1 MKKLSIV
8 LLAMVLVLACAF
20 AACEVDNAPK
30 TYNVTFTTGDGY
42 TFGGGRVVES
52 GKDYTFTVKI
62 ADGYEKSAEFAVKA
76 NGKVL
81 AEKDGKY
88 TVSAVT
94 ENITVTVTGV
104 VKKAAPIVKHSVT
117 LPTGEGYTVT
127 GATEVVEGENYT
139 FTLAATTGFNIDN
152 AVVKVNGEE
161 LDNNGNV
168 GEYTVENVT
177 ADLVIKVEGV
187 ARNSLEVTLTNG
199 IGYKLDGELAAT
211 YGLPYTFEVVIG
223 AAFKATDGFA
233 VKVNGTAL
241 TAEEDGK
248 YKVANPTEALT
259 ITVEGVTIDE
269 SKKASFFYAPKNDVD
284 ESYNANIVYDGAADT
299 FTAKSVKNTNAY
311 DVAIDPDVVAWYKAN
326 GYKFLSMYYNNTN
339 GNTSSLV
346 LYNDATTAR
355 YLADK
360 DDPEKAINGL
370 VFAGRKYVSPGKS
383 YLLLDLDNLYVS
395 ENGLYLCMR
404 DGGEGQTVQFSDVKF
419 SQTKPVE
426 AEYISLFTFEA
437 ASVKSNIVGVD
448 GGIAINMSGDQPVAI
463 SKAQIDKWIA
473 EGKNTLSFRVKIANE
488 DGEFINNAN
497 LWCDYPNALIA
508 AAAQDYVATEG
519 KVVTIDLTDSQYA
532 TGIIF
537 RADNI
542 DTTFYFTE
550 IALTHTDYAS
560 VTLVE
565 GTGYT
570 LSGETRI
577 VKGQAYAFKFALTE
591 GYKQGAN
598 FAVKVNGEKVDVA
611 TDGTVTVAAD
621 KVTGDLTVTVE
632 GVEQIVVGNTL
643 TTGDGFEYEVLD
655 GANATAIP
663 YGGTLKFKVNLA
675 TGYNQSKFVV
685 KDGEKVLEAVDGV
698 YTITNIRETHIIT
711 VEGVALNTYGVALP
725 TSTNYEVKGAN
736 TVTHGTD
743 YSFTIA
749 FAAGQDT
756 SAVKVYAQ
764 IGNGKKVELAKSGD
778 GYTVTNVTDALTITV
793 EGLKIAKYTVTLT
806 PTEGITYLSENNGTP
821 ATEAEHG
828 STYRFKATFDSAKY
842 NGGTL
847 VVKNGDIVL
856 VADGNGVYSVEN
868 VSGNIVITVSG
879 LAINTYTVTLTEGEG
894 YTIAA
899 ADGSTSPVNYGG
911 SFSFTVVVNS
921 GYIAEKLVVKASGT
935 AIEAADGKYTVSNI
949 TSNITITVDGV
960 EADVLKEKDYVLPVS
975 GATVAFENG
984 TYTITNGDGSNIYF
998 AINKA
1003 LIEDMVS
1010 QGYKYVTFY
1019 LATNGMGNLRIN
1031 PGMKYINDKP
1041 EAMVY
1046 STTSQFL
1053 TNNND
1058 YFVYDLNKVEIGEE
1072 GFVLFKQDNPTEY
1085 CKLSG
1090 LKFYKTED
1098 ECEII
1103 AHKLYNT
1110 ANWLDVSTASP
1121 SWKVTG
1127 NSVEI
1132 RGWQPTISAA
1142 WVQEALEAG
1151 YTHMRI
1157 EIGAHKETSKY
1168 LLCAGSSDKIVA
1180 LANGVVRLDLT
1191 GFKKADGT
1199 YNAIIFQGKPAVE
1212 GAQEDT
1218 TITFQNIKLFKSAET
1233 TSWTKSNPNIYCAIE
1248 EDGVLVLDTLYSGND
1263 AHVKTSTTWLAALM
1277 SKNGE
1282 HVQGTIHFE
1291 TEMIVK
1297 GTNTRALVFGINN
1310 AVGGIEFPGT
1320 GDYTNITYSDG
1331 DVLYLGLDHD
1341 GVIKIKVSFQ

>member
-42 TFGGGRVVES
+42 TFGGDRVVES

-139 FTLAATTGFNIDN
+139 FTLAVTTGFNIDN

-177 ADLVIKVEGV
+177 ADLVITVEGV

-241 TAEEDGK
+241 TAEKDGK

-259 ITVEGVTIDE
+259 ITVDGVTIDE

-339 GNTSSLV
+339 GNVSSLV

-532 TGIIF
+532 NGIIF

-542 DTTFYFTE
+542 NSTFYFTE

-577 VKGQAYAFKFALTE
+577 VKGQEYTFKFALTE

-598 FAVKVNGEKVDVA
+598 FAVKVNGEKVNVA

-736 TVTHGTD
+736 TVTYGTD

-764 IGNGKKVELAKSGD
+764 IGNGEKVELAKSGD

-921 GYIAEKLVVKASGT
+921 GYIAENLVVKANGT

-960 EADVLKEKDYVLPVS
+960 EQDVFNERSLYKTSWYSGNVEAGEKQMTIQS
-975 GATVAFENG
+975 GAK
-984 TYTITNGDGSNIYF
+984 IT
-998 AINKA
+998 
-1003 LIEDMVS
+1003 
-1010 QGYKYVTFY
+1010 
-1019 LATNGMGNLRIN
+1019 
-1031 PGMKYINDKP
+1031 
-1041 EAMVY
+1041 
-1046 STTSQFL
+1046 
-1053 TNNND
+1053 
-1058 YFVYDLNKVEIGEE
+1058 
-1072 GFVLFKQDNPTEY
+1072 
-1085 CKLSG
+1085 
-1090 LKFYKTED
+1090 
-1098 ECEII
+1098 
-1103 AHKLYNT
+1103 
-1110 ANWLDVSTASP
+1110 
-1121 SWKVTG
+1121 
-1127 NSVEI
+1127 
-1132 RGWQPTISAA
+1132 AA
-1142 WVQEALEAG
+1142 WVREALNAG
-1151 YTHMRI
+1151 YTHLRFDFKATGSGNVLVCNDPDWSRFYRTPSAGGTTVRI
-1157 EIGAHKETSKY
+1157 DLTEMVKDGEAVDIKFDSNGSETSNFV
-1168 LLCAGSSDKIVA
+1168 LSNFA
-1180 LANGVVRLDLT
+1180 
-1191 GFKKADGT
+1191 
-1199 YNAIIFQGKPAVE
+1199 
-1212 GAQEDT
+1212 
-1218 TITFQNIKLFKSAET
+1218 LFKSTET
-1233 TSWTKSNPNIYCAIE
+1233 TSWTKSSTRVYIANENGTYI
-1248 EDGVLVLDTLYSGND
+1248 LDTQAAGND
-1263 AHVKTSTTWLAALM
+1263 ATVLTTAEWWAKYANNAKANEVSQRTILVYGRYLTAGQNKDGMLFGRH
-1277 SKNGE
+1277 SKVE
-1282 HVQGTIHFE
+1282 HVVGDTAN
-1291 TEMIVK
+1291 TEFVYK
-1297 GTNTRALVFGINN
+1297 TFNNTTYNDGDKFLMGLRKEGVYEFGISDYLSTNN
-1310 AVGGIEFPGT
+1310 DLGTFKYVSETSGSITVTLGEGGKLVYLPVQDLIAAG
-1320 GDYTNITYSDG
+1320 YT
-1331 DVLYLGLDHD
+1331 
-1341 GVIKIKVSFQ
+1341 KIKVTASAYTGGQLWVGNDNWNDSSNKYIFGLDSGKTQELDLTAANFDSANPYLVIMASGGTIENVTITVSFQ

>member
-20 AACEVDNAPK
+20 AACEVDNTPK

-104 VKKAAPIVKHSVT
+104 VKKAAPIVKYSVT
-117 LPTGEGYTVT
+117 LPMGEGYTVT

-199 IGYKLDGELAAT
+199 IGYKLDGEIAAT

-284 ESYNANIVYDGAADT
+284 ESYNANIVYDATADT

-339 GNTSSLV
+339 GNVSSLV

-370 VFAGRKYVSPGKS
+370 VFAGRKYVSLGKS

-463 SKAQIDKWIA
+463 SRAQIDKWIA

-488 DGEFINNAN
+488 DGEFINNVN
-497 LWCDYPNALIA
+497 LWCDHPNALIA
-508 AAAQDYVATEG
+508 AASQDYVATEG
-519 KVVTIDLTDSQYA
+519 KVVTIDLTDSKYA
-532 TGIIF
+532 NGMIF

-542 DTTFYFTE
+542 NLTFYFTE

-577 VKGQAYAFKFALTE
+577 VKGQEYTFKFALTE

-611 TDGTVTVAAD
+611 TDGTATVAAD

-698 YTITNIRETHIIT
+698 YTITNIRETHVIT

-736 TVTHGTD
+736 TVTYGTD

-764 IGNGKKVELAKSGD
+764 IGNGEKVELAKSSD

-828 STYRFKATFDSAKY
+828 STYRFKATFDNAKY

-921 GYIAEKLVVKASGT
+921 GYIAENLVVKAKGT
-935 AIEAADGKYTVSNI
+935 AIEAVDGKYTVSNI

-960 EADVLKEKDYVLPVS
+960 EQDVFNERSL
-975 GATVAFENG
+975 
-984 TYTITNGDGSNIYF
+984 
-998 AINKA
+998 
-1003 LIEDMVS
+1003 
-1010 QGYKYVTFY
+1010 
-1019 LATNGMGNLRIN
+1019 
-1031 PGMKYINDKP
+1031 
-1041 EAMVY
+1041 
-1046 STTSQFL
+1046 
-1053 TNNND
+1053 
-1058 YFVYDLNKVEIGEE
+1058 
-1072 GFVLFKQDNPTEY
+1072 
-1085 CKLSG
+1085 
-1090 LKFYKTED
+1090 YKT
-1098 ECEII
+1098 
-1103 AHKLYNT
+1103 
-1110 ANWLDVSTASP
+1110 
-1121 SWKVTG
+1121 SWYSG
-1127 NSVEI
+1127 NAEAGDKKITVQSGTQIKAE
-1132 RGWQPTISAA
+1132 
-1142 WVQEALEAG
+1142 WVQAALEAG
-1151 YTHMRI
+1151 YTHLRFDFKATGSGNVLICNAPDWSRFYRTPSAEGATVRI
-1157 EIGAHKETSKY
+1157 DLTEMVKDGEAVDINFNSNGSETSNFV
-1168 LLCAGSSDKIVA
+1168 LSNFA
-1180 LANGVVRLDLT
+1180 
-1191 GFKKADGT
+1191 
-1199 YNAIIFQGKPAVE
+1199 
-1212 GAQEDT
+1212 
-1218 TITFQNIKLFKSAET
+1218 LFKSTET
-1233 TSWTKSNPNIYCAIE
+1233 TSWTKNSTRVYIANENGTYI
-1248 EDGVLVLDTLYSGND
+1248 LDTQTAGND
-1263 AHVKTSTTWLAALM
+1263 ATVLTTAEWWAKYANNAKANEVSQRTILVYGRYLTAGQNTDGMLFGRHSAVEHVVGDTANTEFVYKTFNNTTYNDGDKFLMGLRKEGVYEFGISDYLSTNNDWGTFKYVSETSGSITVTLGEGGKLVYLPTQDMLAA
-1277 SKNGE
+1277 G
-1282 HVQGTIHFE
+1282 
-1291 TEMIVK
+1291 
-1297 GTNTRALVFGINN
+1297 
-1310 AVGGIEFPGT
+1310 
-1320 GDYTNITYSDG
+1320 YT
-1331 DVLYLGLDHD
+1331 
-1341 GVIKIKVSFQ
+1341 KIKVTASAYTGGQLWVGNDNWDVTGGMNGLNSGSSITLDLSMFDSANPYLVIMASAGTVENVTITVSFQ

>member
-8 LLAMVLVLACAF
+8 LLAMVLVLSCAF
-20 AACEVDNAPK
+20 AACEVDNSPK

-42 TFGGGRVVES
+42 TFAGGRVVES
-52 GKDYTFTVKI
+52 GKDYAFTVKI

-139 FTLAATTGFNIDN
+139 FTLAVTTGFNLDN

-177 ADLVIKVEGV
+177 ADLVITVEGV

-269 SKKASFFYAPKNDVD
+269 SKKASFFYTPKNDVD
-284 ESYNANIVYDGAADT
+284 ESYNANIAYDATADT

-339 GNTSSLV
+339 GNVSSLV

-463 SKAQIDKWIA
+463 PKAQIDKWIA

-488 DGEFINNAN
+488 DGEFINNVN
-497 LWCDYPNALIA
+497 LWCDHPNALIA

-519 KVVTIDLTDSQYA
+519 KVVTIDLTDSKYA
-532 TGIIF
+532 NGMIF

-542 DTTFYFTE
+542 NLTFYFTE

-736 TVTHGTD
+736 TVTYGTD

-764 IGNGKKVELAKSGD
+764 IGNGEKVELAKSGD

-842 NGGTL
+842 NDGTL
-847 VVKNGDIVL
+847 VVKNGDTVL

-921 GYIAEKLVVKASGT
+921 GYIAENLVVKASGT

-960 EADVLKEKDYVLPVS
+960 EQDVFNERSL
-975 GATVAFENG
+975 
-984 TYTITNGDGSNIYF
+984 
-998 AINKA
+998 
-1003 LIEDMVS
+1003 
-1010 QGYKYVTFY
+1010 
-1019 LATNGMGNLRIN
+1019 
-1031 PGMKYINDKP
+1031 
-1041 EAMVY
+1041 
-1046 STTSQFL
+1046 
-1053 TNNND
+1053 
-1058 YFVYDLNKVEIGEE
+1058 
-1072 GFVLFKQDNPTEY
+1072 
-1085 CKLSG
+1085 
-1090 LKFYKTED
+1090 YKT
-1098 ECEII
+1098 
-1103 AHKLYNT
+1103 
-1110 ANWLDVSTASP
+1110 
-1121 SWKVTG
+1121 SWYSG
-1127 NSVEI
+1127 NAEAGDKKITVQSGTQIKAE
-1132 RGWQPTISAA
+1132 
-1142 WVQEALEAG
+1142 WVQSALNAG
-1151 YTHMRI
+1151 YTHLRFDFKATGSGNVLICNAPDWSRFYRTPSAEGATVRI
-1157 EIGAHKETSKY
+1157 DLTEMVKDGEAVDINFNSNGSETSNFV
-1168 LLCAGSSDKIVA
+1168 LSNFA
-1180 LANGVVRLDLT
+1180 
-1191 GFKKADGT
+1191 
-1199 YNAIIFQGKPAVE
+1199 
-1212 GAQEDT
+1212 
-1218 TITFQNIKLFKSAET
+1218 LFKSTET
-1233 TSWTKSNPNIYCAIE
+1233 TSWTKSSTRVYIANENGTYI
-1248 EDGVLVLDTLYSGND
+1248 LDTQAAGND
-1263 AHVKTSTTWLAALM
+1263 ATVLTTAEWWAKYANNAKANEVSQRTILVYGRYLTAGQNTDGMLFGRHSAIEHVVGGTANTEFVYKTFNNTTYNDGDKFLMGLRKEGVYEFGISDYLSTNNDSGTFKYVSETSGSITVTLGAGGKLVYLPTQDMLAA
-1277 SKNGE
+1277 G
-1282 HVQGTIHFE
+1282 
-1291 TEMIVK
+1291 
-1297 GTNTRALVFGINN
+1297 
-1310 AVGGIEFPGT
+1310 
-1320 GDYTNITYSDG
+1320 YT
-1331 DVLYLGLDHD
+1331 
-1341 GVIKIKVSFQ
+1341 KIKVTASAYTGGQLWIGNDNWNDSSNKYIFGLDSGKTQELDLTAANFDSANPYLVIMASGGTIENVTITVSFQ

>member
-8 LLAMVLVLACAF
+8 LLAMVLVLACVF
-20 AACEVDNAPK
+20 AACETTPT
-30 TYNVTFTTGDGY
+30 TYTVTLTTGEGY
-42 TFGGGRVVES
+42 TLSGDKSVEE
-52 GKDYTFTVKI
+52 GKDYTFTLVI
-62 ADGYEKSAEFAVKA
+62 ADGYEKSADFAVKA
-76 NGKVL
+76 NGTAL
-81 AEKDGKY
+81 SEANGKY
-88 TVSAVT
+88 TVTAVAA
-94 ENITVTVTGV
+94 NITVIVSGV

-117 LPTGEGYTVT
+117 LPTGEGYTVM
-127 GATEVVEGENYT
+127 GATEVVDGENYT
-139 FTLAATTGFNIDN
+139 FTLTATTGFNIDN

-161 LDNNGNV
+161 LDNNGNE

-177 ADLVIKVEGV
+177 ADLTITIEGV
-187 ARNSLEVTLTNG
+187 ARNSLDVTLTNG
-199 IGYKLDGELAAT
+199 IGYKLDGEATAT

-248 YKVANPTEALT
+248 YKVANPTEVLT

-284 ESYNANIVYDGAADT
+284 ESYNANIAYDATTDT
-299 FTAKSVKNTNAY
+299 FTAKSVKNGNEY
-311 DVAIDPDVVAWYKAN
+311 DVAIDPDVVAWYKAQ
-326 GYKFLSMYYNNTN
+326 GYKYLSLYYNNTN
-339 GNTSSLV
+339 DNVSSLV
-346 LYNDATTAR
+346 MYSDAETPVYIAETFNNAT
-355 YLADK
+355 L
-360 DDPEKAINGL
+360 NGL

-383 YLLLDLDNLYVS
+383 YLLLDLDNLYVG

-463 SKAQIDKWIA
+463 SKAQIDQWIA
-473 EGKNTLSFRVKIANE
+473 EGKNTLSFRVKIANK

-508 AAAQDYVATEG
+508 AAEQDYVPAEG

-532 TGIIF
+532 NGVIF
-537 RADNI
+537 RAD
-542 DTTFYFTE
+542 TFELTFYFTE

-577 VKGQAYAFKFALTE
+577 VKGQEYTFKFALTE
-591 GYKQGAN
+591 GYKQNAN
-598 FAVKVNGEKVDVA
+598 FAVKVNGEKVNVA

-632 GVEQIVVGNTL
+632 GVEQIVVGNML

-655 GANATAIP
+655 GANAAAIP

-685 KDGEKVLEAVDGV
+685 KDGEKVLEAVDSV

-736 TVTHGTD
+736 TVTYGTD

-764 IGNGKKVELAKSGD
+764 IGNGEKVELAKSGD

-842 NGGTL
+842 NGTL
-847 VVKNGDIVL
+847 VVKNGDAVL
-856 VADGNGVYSVEN
+856 VADSNGVYSVEN
-868 VSGNIVITVSG
+868 VSGSIVITVSG
-879 LAINTYTVTLTEGEG
+879 LTINTYTVTLTDGEG

-911 SFSFTVVVNS
+911 SFSFTVAINS
-921 GYIAEKLVVKASGT
+921 GYIAENLVVKATGT

-960 EADVLKEKDYVLPVS
+960 EKDVFNERSLYKASWYS
-975 GATVAFENG
+975 GNAVEGNKQITIQSG
-984 TYTITNGDGSNIYF
+984 TKIT
-998 AINKA
+998 
-1003 LIEDMVS
+1003 
-1010 QGYKYVTFY
+1010 
-1019 LATNGMGNLRIN
+1019 
-1031 PGMKYINDKP
+1031 
-1041 EAMVY
+1041 
-1046 STTSQFL
+1046 
-1053 TNNND
+1053 
-1058 YFVYDLNKVEIGEE
+1058 
-1072 GFVLFKQDNPTEY
+1072 
-1085 CKLSG
+1085 
-1090 LKFYKTED
+1090 
-1098 ECEII
+1098 
-1103 AHKLYNT
+1103 
-1110 ANWLDVSTASP
+1110 
-1121 SWKVTG
+1121 
-1127 NSVEI
+1127 
-1132 RGWQPTISAA
+1132 AA
-1142 WVQEALEAG
+1142 WVKAALEAG
-1151 YTHMRI
+1151 YTHLRFDFI
-1157 EIGAHKETSKY
+1157 AS
-1168 LLCAGSSDKIVA
+1168 GSDDGKVLVHNESGTW
-1180 LANGVVRLDLT
+1180 NRYWRLPSAKT
-1191 GFKKADGT
+1191 
-1199 YNAIIFQGKPAVE
+1199 V
-1212 GAQEDT
+1212 T
-1218 TITFQNIKLFKSAET
+1218 TIRIDLGSIVDDEGNVTGIAFEANAGTTSDYVLSNFALFKSAET
-1233 TSWTKSNPNIYCAIE
+1233 TTWTKSSTAIYIANE
-1248 EDGVLVLDTLYSGND
+1248 NGTYVFDTQNAGND
-1263 AHVKTSTTWLAALM
+1263 AHVVSTVEWWAKYGNNKTGLEVGQNTIILFGKYLVPGSNTRGMVWGNKGAPVDVVDGNVSTEYVTKYLTDRAYESTDKFYMALDKEGVYAVKFSEYVSSRNQAKFARNEDGSITLTIPNEGKFANVFTQDYIAAGYKKVTVTVGEYTQGQLWVGNDNWSVSGGMNGLNSNSSITLDLNMFDSEHPCLVFMASGAALE
-1277 SKNGE
+1277 N
-1282 HVQGTIHFE
+1282 VTI
-1291 TEMIVK
+1291 T
-1297 GTNTRALVFGINN
+1297 
-1310 AVGGIEFPGT
+1310 
-1320 GDYTNITYSDG
+1320 
-1331 DVLYLGLDHD
+1331 
-1341 GVIKIKVSFQ
+1341 VSFQ

>member
-20 AACEVDNAPK
+20 AACEVDNSPK

-42 TFGGGRVVES
+42 TFAGGRVVES
-52 GKDYTFTVKI
+52 GKDYAFTVKI

-104 VKKAAPIVKHSVT
+104 VKKAAPIVKYSVT

-177 ADLVIKVEGV
+177 ADLVITVEGV

-223 AAFKATDGFA
+223 AAFKVTDGFA

-311 DVAIDPDVVAWYKAN
+311 DVAIDPDVVSWYKAN

-339 GNTSSLV
+339 GNVSSLV

-419 SQTKPVE
+419 RQTKPVE

-488 DGEFINNAN
+488 DGKFINNAN

-532 TGIIF
+532 NGITF

-542 DTTFYFTE
+542 NLTFYFTE

-577 VKGQAYAFKFALTE
+577 VKGQEYTFKFALTE

-632 GVEQIVVGNTL
+632 GVEQIVVGNML

-736 TVTHGTD
+736 TVTYGTD

-764 IGNGKKVELAKSGD
+764 IGNGEKVELAKSGD

-856 VADGNGVYSVEN
+856 VADSNGVYSVEN

-921 GYIAEKLVVKASGT
+921 GYIAENLVVKANGT

-960 EADVLKEKDYVLPVS
+960 EQDVFNERSLYKTSWYSGNVEAGEKQMTIQS
-975 GATVAFENG
+975 GAK
-984 TYTITNGDGSNIYF
+984 IT
-998 AINKA
+998 
-1003 LIEDMVS
+1003 
-1010 QGYKYVTFY
+1010 
-1019 LATNGMGNLRIN
+1019 
-1031 PGMKYINDKP
+1031 
-1041 EAMVY
+1041 
-1046 STTSQFL
+1046 
-1053 TNNND
+1053 
-1058 YFVYDLNKVEIGEE
+1058 
-1072 GFVLFKQDNPTEY
+1072 
-1085 CKLSG
+1085 
-1090 LKFYKTED
+1090 
-1098 ECEII
+1098 
-1103 AHKLYNT
+1103 
-1110 ANWLDVSTASP
+1110 
-1121 SWKVTG
+1121 
-1127 NSVEI
+1127 
-1132 RGWQPTISAA
+1132 AA
-1142 WVQEALEAG
+1142 WVREALNAG
-1151 YTHMRI
+1151 YTHLRFDFKATGSGNVLVCNDPDWSRFYRTPSAGGTTVRI
-1157 EIGAHKETSKY
+1157 DLTEMVKDGEAVDIKFDSNGSETSNFV
-1168 LLCAGSSDKIVA
+1168 LSNFA
-1180 LANGVVRLDLT
+1180 
-1191 GFKKADGT
+1191 
-1199 YNAIIFQGKPAVE
+1199 
-1212 GAQEDT
+1212 
-1218 TITFQNIKLFKSAET
+1218 LFKSTET
-1233 TSWTKSNPNIYCAIE
+1233 TSWTKSSTRVYIANENGTYI
-1248 EDGVLVLDTLYSGND
+1248 LDTQAAGND
-1263 AHVKTSTTWLAALM
+1263 ATVLTTAEWWAKYANNAKANEVSQRTILVYGRYLTAGQNKDGMLFGRH
-1277 SKNGE
+1277 SKVE
-1282 HVQGTIHFE
+1282 HVVGDTAN
-1291 TEMIVK
+1291 TEFVYK
-1297 GTNTRALVFGINN
+1297 TFNNTTYNDGDKFLMGLRKEGVYEFGISDYLSTNN
-1310 AVGGIEFPGT
+1310 DLGT
-1320 GDYTNITYSDG
+1320 FKYVSETSGSITVTLGESGKLVYLPVQDLIAAGYT
-1331 DVLYLGLDHD
+1331 
-1341 GVIKIKVSFQ
+1341 KIKVTASAYTGGQLWVGNDNWNDSSNKYIFGLDSGKTQELDLTAANFDSANPYLVIMASGGTIENVTITVSFQ

>member
-177 ADLVIKVEGV
+177 ADLVITVEGV

-284 ESYNANIVYDGAADT
+284 ESYNANIVYDATADT

-519 KVVTIDLTDSQYA
+519 KVVTIDLTDSKYA
-532 TGIIF
+532 NGIIF

-542 DTTFYFTE
+542 NSTFYFTE

-577 VKGQAYAFKFALTE
+577 VKGQAYTFKFALTE

-598 FAVKVNGEKVDVA
+598 FAVKVNGEKVIVA

-632 GVEQIVVGNTL
+632 GVEQIVVGNML
-643 TTGDGFEYEVLD
+643 TTGNGFEYEVLD

-736 TVTHGTD
+736 TVTYGTD

-764 IGNGKKVELAKSGD
+764 IGNGEKVELAKSGD

-828 STYRFKATFDSAKY
+828 STYRFKVTFDSAKY
-842 NGGTL
+842 NDGTL

-921 GYIAEKLVVKASGT
+921 GYIAENLVVKATGT

-949 TSNITITVDGV
+949 TKNITITVDGV
-960 EADVLKEKDYVLPVS
+960 EQDVFNERSL
-975 GATVAFENG
+975 
-984 TYTITNGDGSNIYF
+984 
-998 AINKA
+998 
-1003 LIEDMVS
+1003 
-1010 QGYKYVTFY
+1010 
-1019 LATNGMGNLRIN
+1019 
-1031 PGMKYINDKP
+1031 
-1041 EAMVY
+1041 
-1046 STTSQFL
+1046 
-1053 TNNND
+1053 
-1058 YFVYDLNKVEIGEE
+1058 
-1072 GFVLFKQDNPTEY
+1072 
-1085 CKLSG
+1085 
-1090 LKFYKTED
+1090 YKT
-1098 ECEII
+1098 
-1103 AHKLYNT
+1103 
-1110 ANWLDVSTASP
+1110 
-1121 SWKVTG
+1121 SWYSG
-1127 NSVEI
+1127 NVEAGDKKI
-1132 RGWQPTISAA
+1132 TVQSGTQIKAE
-1142 WVQEALEAG
+1142 WVQAALNAG
-1151 YTHMRI
+1151 YTHLRFDFKATGSGNVLICNAPDWSRFYRTPSAGGTTVRI
-1157 EIGAHKETSKY
+1157 DLTEMVKDGEAVDIKFDSNGSETSNFV
-1168 LLCAGSSDKIVA
+1168 LSNFA
-1180 LANGVVRLDLT
+1180 
-1191 GFKKADGT
+1191 
-1199 YNAIIFQGKPAVE
+1199 
-1212 GAQEDT
+1212 
-1218 TITFQNIKLFKSAET
+1218 LFKSTET
-1233 TSWTKSNPNIYCAIE
+1233 TSWTKSSTRVYIANENGAY
-1248 EDGVLVLDTLYSGND
+1248 VLDTLNAGNNAHVVSTVEWWAKYGNNKTGLEVGQNTIILFGKYLVPGSNTRGMVWGNKGAPIDVVDGKVSTEYVTKYLNDRAYESTDKFYMALDNEGVYAVKFSEYVSSRNQAKFARNEDGSITLTIPNEGKFANVFTQDYIAAGYKKVTITVGEYTQGQLWVGND
-1263 AHVKTSTTWLAALM
+1263 NWNVTGGMNGLNSGSSITLDLSMFDSEHPCLVFMASNAALE
-1277 SKNGE
+1277 N
-1282 HVQGTIHFE
+1282 VTI
-1291 TEMIVK
+1291 T
-1297 GTNTRALVFGINN
+1297 
-1310 AVGGIEFPGT
+1310 
-1320 GDYTNITYSDG
+1320 
-1331 DVLYLGLDHD
+1331 
-1341 GVIKIKVSFQ
+1341 VSFQ

>member
-20 AACEVDNAPK
+20 AACETTPT
-30 TYNVTFTTGDGY
+30 TYTVTLTTGEGY
-42 TFGGGRVVES
+42 TLSGDKSVEE
-52 GKDYTFTVKI
+52 GKDYTFTLAI
-62 ADGYEKSAEFAVKA
+62 ADGYEKSADFAVKA
-76 NGKVL
+76 NGTAL
-81 AEKDGKY
+81 SEANGKY
-88 TVSAVT
+88 TVTAVAA
-94 ENITVTVTGV
+94 NITVIVSGV

-177 ADLVIKVEGV
+177 ADLVITVEGV

-199 IGYKLDGELAAT
+199 IGYKFDGEATAT

-259 ITVEGVTIDE
+259 ITAEGVTIDE

-284 ESYNANIVYDGAADT
+284 ESYNANIVYDATADT

-311 DVAIDPDVVAWYKAN
+311 DVAIDPDVVAWYKAQ
-326 GYKFLSMYYNNTN
+326 GYKYLSMYYNNTN

-360 DDPEKAINGL
+360 DEPEKAINGL

-395 ENGLYLCMR
+395 KNGLYLCMR
-404 DGGEGQTVQFSDVKF
+404 DGGEGQTVQFTAVKF
-419 SQTKPVE
+419 SQTKPVD
-426 AEYISLFTFEA
+426 AEYISWFTFEA

-448 GGIAINMSGDQPVAI
+448 GGIAINMSGDQPLAI
-463 SKAQIDKWIA
+463 SKAQIDQWIA
-473 EGKNTLSFRVKIANE
+473 EGKNTLSFRVKIANK

-497 LWCDYPNALIA
+497 LWGDYPNALIA
-508 AAAQDYVATEG
+508 AGSQDYVATEG

-532 TGIIF
+532 NGIIF

-542 DTTFYFTE
+542 ELTFYFTE

-560 VTLVE
+560 VTLAE

-577 VKGQAYAFKFALTE
+577 VKGQEYTFKFALTE
-591 GYKQGAN
+591 GYKQNAN
-598 FAVKVNGEKVDVA
+598 FAVKVNGEKVNVA

-632 GVEQIVVGNTL
+632 GVEQIVVGNML

-655 GANATAIP
+655 GANAAAIP
-663 YGGTLKFKVNLA
+663 YGGTLKFKVNLL

-764 IGNGKKVELAKSGD
+764 IGNGEKVELAKSGD

-842 NGGTL
+842 NGTL
-847 VVKNGDIVL
+847 VVKNGDAVL
-856 VADGNGVYSVEN
+856 VADSNGVYSVEN
-868 VSGNIVITVSG
+868 VSGDIVITVSG
-879 LAINTYTVTLTEGEG
+879 LTINTYTVTLTEGEG

-911 SFSFTVVVNS
+911 SFSFTVAINS
-921 GYIAEKLVVKASGT
+921 GYIADTLIVKANGT
-935 AIEAADGKYTVSNI
+935 AIEVADGKYTVSNI

-960 EADVLKEKDYVLPVS
+960 EKDVFNERSL
-975 GATVAFENG
+975 
-984 TYTITNGDGSNIYF
+984 
-998 AINKA
+998 
-1003 LIEDMVS
+1003 
-1010 QGYKYVTFY
+1010 
-1019 LATNGMGNLRIN
+1019 
-1031 PGMKYINDKP
+1031 
-1041 EAMVY
+1041 
-1046 STTSQFL
+1046 
-1053 TNNND
+1053 
-1058 YFVYDLNKVEIGEE
+1058 
-1072 GFVLFKQDNPTEY
+1072 
-1085 CKLSG
+1085 
-1090 LKFYKTED
+1090 YKT
-1098 ECEII
+1098 
-1103 AHKLYNT
+1103 
-1110 ANWLDVSTASP
+1110 
-1121 SWKVTG
+1121 SWYSG
-1127 NSVEI
+1127 NAVEGNKQI
-1132 RGWQPTISAA
+1132 TIQSGTKITAA
-1142 WVQEALEAG
+1142 WVQAALEAG
-1151 YTHMRI
+1151 YTHLRFDFKATGSGNALICNAPDWSRFYRTPSADGVTVRI
-1157 EIGAHKETSKY
+1157 
-1168 LLCAGSSDKIVA
+1168 
-1180 LANGVVRLDLT
+1180 DLT
-1191 GFKKADGT
+1191 EMVKNGE
-1199 YNAIIFQGKPAVE
+1199 AVDINFDSN
-1212 GAQEDT
+1212 GSAT
-1218 TITFQNIKLFKSAET
+1218 SNFVLSNFALFKSAET
-1233 TSWTKSNPNIYCAIE
+1233 TSWTKSSTNIYIANE
-1248 EDGVLVLDTLYSGND
+1248 NGTYVLDTQNAGNNAHVVSTVEWWAKYGNNKTGLEVGQNTIILFGKYLVPGSNTRGMVWGNKGGAIDVVDGSVSTEYVTKYLADRAYESTDKFYMGLDKEGVYAVQFCEYVSSRNQAKFARNEDGSITLTIPKDGKFANLFTQDYIAAGYTKVTVTVGEYTQGQLWVGND
-1263 AHVKTSTTWLAALM
+1263 NWSVSGGMNGLNSNSSITLDLNMFDSEHPCLVFMASDAALE
-1277 SKNGE
+1277 N
-1282 HVQGTIHFE
+1282 VTI
-1291 TEMIVK
+1291 T
-1297 GTNTRALVFGINN
+1297 
-1310 AVGGIEFPGT
+1310 
-1320 GDYTNITYSDG
+1320 
-1331 DVLYLGLDHD
+1331 
-1341 GVIKIKVSFQ
+1341 VSFQ

>member
-1 MKKLSIV
+1 
-8 LLAMVLVLACAF
+8 MVLVLACVF
-20 AACEVDNAPK
+20 AACETTPT
-30 TYNVTFTTGDGY
+30 TYTVTLTTGEGY
-42 TFGGGRVVES
+42 TLSGDKSVEE
-52 GKDYTFTVKI
+52 GKDYTFTLTI
-62 ADGYEKSAEFAVKA
+62 ADGYEKSADFAVKA
-76 NGKVL
+76 NGTAL
-81 AEKDGKY
+81 SEANGKY
-88 TVSAVT
+88 TVTAVAA
-94 ENITVTVTGV
+94 NITVIVSGV

-127 GATEVVEGENYT
+127 GATEVVDGENYT

-177 ADLVIKVEGV
+177 ADLVITVEGV

-199 IGYKLDGELAAT
+199 IGYKLDGAATAT
-211 YGLPYTFEVVIG
+211 YGMPYTFEVVLG
-223 AAFKATDGFA
+223 TAFKATDGFA

-248 YKVANPTEALT
+248 YKVANPTEVLT

-284 ESYNANIVYDGAADT
+284 ESYNANIAYDATTDT
-299 FTAKSVKNTNAY
+299 FTAKSVKNGNEY
-311 DVAIDPDVVAWYKAN
+311 DVAIDPDVVAWYKAQ
-326 GYKFLSMYYNNTN
+326 GYKYLSLYYNNTN
-339 GNTSSLV
+339 DNVSSLV
-346 LYNDATTAR
+346 MYSDAETPVYIAETFNNAT
-355 YLADK
+355 L
-360 DDPEKAINGL
+360 NGL

-383 YLLLDLDNLYVS
+383 YLLLDLDNLYVG

-463 SKAQIDKWIA
+463 SKAQIDQWIA
-473 EGKNTLSFRVKIANE
+473 EGKNTLSFRVKIANK

-508 AAAQDYVATEG
+508 AGSQDYVATEG

-532 TGIIF
+532 NGIIF
-537 RADNI
+537 RAD
-542 DTTFYFTE
+542 DLELTFYFTE

-577 VKGQAYAFKFALTE
+577 VKGQEYTFKFALTE
-591 GYKQGAN
+591 GYKQNAN

-632 GVEQIVVGNTL
+632 GVEQIVVGNML

-655 GANATAIP
+655 GANAAAIP

-736 TVTHGTD
+736 TVTYGTD

-764 IGNGKKVELAKSGD
+764 IGNGEKVELAKSGD
-778 GYTVTNVTDALTITV
+778 GYTVTNVTDALTITI

-806 PTEGITYLSENNGTP
+806 PTEGITYLSENNGNP

-828 STYRFKATFDSAKY
+828 STYRFKATFDRAKY
-842 NGGTL
+842 NGTL
-847 VVKNGDIVL
+847 VVKNGDAVL
-856 VADGNGVYSVEN
+856 VADSNGVYSVEN
-868 VSGNIVITVSG
+868 VSGDIVITVSG
-879 LAINTYTVTLTEGEG
+879 LTINTYTVTLTEGEG

-911 SFSFTVVVNS
+911 SFSFTVAINS
-921 GYIAEKLVVKASGT
+921 GYIAENLVVKANGT

-960 EADVLKEKDYVLPVS
+960 EKDVFNERSLYKASWYS
-975 GATVAFENG
+975 GNAVEGNKQITIQSG
-984 TYTITNGDGSNIYF
+984 TKIT
-998 AINKA
+998 
-1003 LIEDMVS
+1003 
-1010 QGYKYVTFY
+1010 
-1019 LATNGMGNLRIN
+1019 
-1031 PGMKYINDKP
+1031 
-1041 EAMVY
+1041 
-1046 STTSQFL
+1046 
-1053 TNNND
+1053 
-1058 YFVYDLNKVEIGEE
+1058 
-1072 GFVLFKQDNPTEY
+1072 
-1085 CKLSG
+1085 
-1090 LKFYKTED
+1090 
-1098 ECEII
+1098 
-1103 AHKLYNT
+1103 
-1110 ANWLDVSTASP
+1110 
-1121 SWKVTG
+1121 
-1127 NSVEI
+1127 
-1132 RGWQPTISAA
+1132 AA
-1142 WVQEALEAG
+1142 WVKAALEAG
-1151 YTHMRI
+1151 YTHLRFDFKATGSGNALICNAPDWSRFYRTPSADGVTVRI
-1157 EIGAHKETSKY
+1157 
-1168 LLCAGSSDKIVA
+1168 
-1180 LANGVVRLDLT
+1180 DLT
-1191 GFKKADGT
+1191 EMVKNGE
-1199 YNAIIFQGKPAVE
+1199 AVDINFDSN
-1212 GAQEDT
+1212 GSAT
-1218 TITFQNIKLFKSAET
+1218 SNFVLSNFALFKSAET
-1233 TSWTKSNPNIYCAIE
+1233 TSWTKSSTSMYCAVE
-1248 EDGVLVLDTLYSGND
+1248 ESGNYVID
-1263 AHVKTSTTWLAALM
+1263 TNQCGDNANVLTTAEWWAKYANNAKANEVSQRTILVYGRYLTAGKNTDGMLFGRHSTV
-1277 SKNGE
+1277 E
-1282 HVQGTIHFE
+1282 HVVGDTAN
-1291 TEMIVK
+1291 TEFVYK
-1297 GTNTRALVFGINN
+1297 TFNNTTYNDGDKFLMGLRKEGVYEFGISDYLSTNN
-1310 AVGGIEFPGT
+1310 DWGAFKYVSETSGSITVTLGEGGKLVYLPVQDLIAAG
-1320 GDYTNITYSDG
+1320 YT
-1331 DVLYLGLDHD
+1331 
-1341 GVIKIKVSFQ
+1341 KIKVTASAYTGGQLWVGNDNWNDSSNKYIFGLDSGKTQELDLTAANFDSANPYLVIMASGGTIENVTITVSFQ

>member
-8 LLAMVLVLACAF
+8 LLAMVLVLACVF
-20 AACEVDNAPK
+20 AACETTPT
-30 TYNVTFTTGDGY
+30 TYTVTLTTGEGY
-42 TFGGGRVVES
+42 TLSGDKSVEE
-52 GKDYTFTVKI
+52 GKDYTFTLTI
-62 ADGYEKSAEFAVKA
+62 ADGYEKSADFAVKA
-76 NGKVL
+76 NGTAL
-81 AEKDGKY
+81 SEANGKY
-88 TVSAVT
+88 TVTAVAA
-94 ENITVTVTGV
+94 NITVIVSGV

-127 GATEVVEGENYT
+127 GATEVVDGENYT
-139 FTLAATTGFNIDN
+139 FTLAVTTGFNIDN

-161 LDNNGNV
+161 LDNNGNE

-177 ADLVIKVEGV
+177 ADLTITVEGV
-187 ARNSLEVTLTNG
+187 ARNELEVTLTNG
-199 IGYKLDGELAAT
+199 IGYKLDGAATAT
-211 YGLPYTFEVVIG
+211 YGMPYTFEVVLG
-223 AAFKATDGFA
+223 TAFKATDGFA
-233 VKVNGTAL
+233 VKANGTAL
-241 TAEEDGK
+241 TAEEDGT

-259 ITVEGVTIDE
+259 ITVDGVTIDE

-284 ESYNANIVYDGAADT
+284 ESYNANIAYDATTDT
-299 FTAKSVKNTNAY
+299 FTAKSVKNGNEY
-311 DVAIDPDVVAWYKAN
+311 DVAIDPDVVAWYKAK
-326 GYKFLSMYYNNTN
+326 GYKYLSLYYNNTN
-339 GNTSSLV
+339 DNVSSLV
-346 LYNDATTAR
+346 MYSDAETPVYIAETFNNAT
-355 YLADK
+355 L
-360 DDPEKAINGL
+360 NGL

-383 YLLLDLDNLYVS
+383 YLLLDLDNLYVG

-404 DGGEGQTVQFSDVKF
+404 DGGEGQTVQFTAVKF

-463 SKAQIDKWIA
+463 SKAQIDQWIA
-473 EGKNTLSFRVKIANE
+473 EGKNTLSFRVKIANK

-508 AAAQDYVATEG
+508 AAEQDYVPAEG

-532 TGIIF
+532 NGIIF

-542 DTTFYFTE
+542 EQTFYFTE

-560 VTLVE
+560 VTLAE

-577 VKGQAYAFKFALTE
+577 VKGQEYTFKFALTE
-591 GYKQGAN
+591 GYKQNAN
-598 FAVKVNGEKVDVA
+598 FAVKVNGEKVNVA

-632 GVEQIVVGNTL
+632 GVEQIVVGNML

-655 GANATAIP
+655 GANAAAIP

-685 KDGEKVLEAVDGV
+685 KDGEKVLEAVDSV

-743 YSFTIA
+743 YCFTIA

-764 IGNGKKVELAKSGD
+764 IGNGEKVELAKSGD

-842 NGGTL
+842 NGTL
-847 VVKNGDIVL
+847 VVKNGDAVL
-856 VADGNGVYSVEN
+856 VADSNGVYSVEN
-868 VSGNIVITVSG
+868 VSGSIVITVSG
-879 LAINTYTVTLTEGEG
+879 LTINTYTVTLTEGEG

-911 SFSFTVVVNS
+911 SFSFTVAINS
-921 GYIAEKLVVKASGT
+921 GYIAENLVVKANGT

-960 EADVLKEKDYVLPVS
+960 EKDVFNERSLYKASWYS
-975 GATVAFENG
+975 GNAVEGNKQITIQSG
-984 TYTITNGDGSNIYF
+984 TKIT
-998 AINKA
+998 
-1003 LIEDMVS
+1003 
-1010 QGYKYVTFY
+1010 
-1019 LATNGMGNLRIN
+1019 
-1031 PGMKYINDKP
+1031 
-1041 EAMVY
+1041 
-1046 STTSQFL
+1046 
-1053 TNNND
+1053 
-1058 YFVYDLNKVEIGEE
+1058 
-1072 GFVLFKQDNPTEY
+1072 
-1085 CKLSG
+1085 
-1090 LKFYKTED
+1090 
-1098 ECEII
+1098 
-1103 AHKLYNT
+1103 
-1110 ANWLDVSTASP
+1110 
-1121 SWKVTG
+1121 
-1127 NSVEI
+1127 
-1132 RGWQPTISAA
+1132 AA
-1142 WVQEALEAG
+1142 WVKAALEAG
-1151 YTHMRI
+1151 YTHLKFDFI
-1157 EIGAHKETSKY
+1157 AS
-1168 LLCAGSSDKIVA
+1168 GSDDGKVLVHNESGTW
-1180 LANGVVRLDLT
+1180 NRYWRLPSAKT
-1191 GFKKADGT
+1191 
-1199 YNAIIFQGKPAVE
+1199 V
-1212 GAQEDT
+1212 T
-1218 TITFQNIKLFKSAET
+1218 TIRIDLGSIVDDEGNVTGIAFEANAGTTSDYVLSNFALFKSAET
-1233 TSWTKSNPNIYCAIE
+1233 TTWTKSSTAIYIANE
-1248 EDGVLVLDTLYSGND
+1248 NGTYVFDTQNAGND
-1263 AHVKTSTTWLAALM
+1263 AHVVSTVEWWAKYGNNKTGLEVGQNTIILFGKYLVPGSNTRGMVWGNKGAPVDVVDGNVSTEYVTKYLTDRAYESTDKFYMALDKEGVYAVKFSEYVSSRNQAKFARNEDGSITLTIPNEGKFANVFTQDYIAAGYKKVTVTVGEYTQGQLWVGNDNWSVSGGMNGLNSNSSITLDLNMFDSEHPCLVFMASGAALE
-1277 SKNGE
+1277 N
-1282 HVQGTIHFE
+1282 VTI
-1291 TEMIVK
+1291 T
-1297 GTNTRALVFGINN
+1297 
-1310 AVGGIEFPGT
+1310 
-1320 GDYTNITYSDG
+1320 
-1331 DVLYLGLDHD
+1331 
-1341 GVIKIKVSFQ
+1341 VSFQ

>member
-20 AACEVDNAPK
+20 AACETTPT
-30 TYNVTFTTGDGY
+30 TYMVTLTTGEGY
-42 TFGGGRVVES
+42 TLSGDKTIEE
-52 GKDYTFTVKI
+52 GKDYTFTVTI
-62 ADGYEKSAEFAVKA
+62 AEGYEKSADFAVKA
-76 NGKVL
+76 NGTAL
-81 AEKDGKY
+81 SEANGKY
-88 TVSAVT
+88 TVTAVAA
-94 ENITVTVTGV
+94 NITVIVSGV

-117 LPTGEGYTVT
+117 LPTGEGYTVN
-127 GATEVVEGENYT
+127 GATEVVDGENYT

-177 ADLVIKVEGV
+177 ADLTITVEGV
-187 ARNSLEVTLTNG
+187 ARNELDVTLTNG
-199 IGYKLDGELAAT
+199 IGYKLDGAATAT
-211 YGLPYTFEVVIG
+211 YGMPYTFEVVLG
-223 AAFKATDGFA
+223 SAFKATDGFV

-248 YKVANPTEALT
+248 YKVTNPTEALT

-284 ESYNANIVYDGAADT
+284 ESYNANIAYDATTDT
-299 FTAKSVKNTNAY
+299 FTAKSVKNGNEY
-311 DVAIDPDVVAWYKAN
+311 DVAIDPDVVAWYKAQ
-326 GYKFLSMYYNNTN
+326 GYKYLSLYYNNTN
-339 GNTSSLV
+339 DNVSSLV
-346 LYNDATTAR
+346 MYSDAETPVYIAETFNNAT
-355 YLADK
+355 L
-360 DDPEKAINGL
+360 NGL

-383 YLLLDLDNLYVS
+383 YLLLDLDNLYIG

-404 DGGEGQTVQFSDVKF
+404 DGGEGQTVQFTAVKF

-426 AEYISLFTFEA
+426 AEYISWFSFEA

-448 GGIAINMSGDQPVAI
+448 GGIAINMGGEQPVSI

-473 EGKNTLSFRVKIANE
+473 EGKNTLSFRVKIANK

-508 AAAQDYVATEG
+508 AGSQDYVPAEG

-532 TGIIF
+532 NGIIF

-542 DTTFYFTE
+542 ELTFYFTE

-560 VTLVE
+560 VTLAE

-577 VKGQAYAFKFALTE
+577 VKGQAYTFKFALTE
-591 GYKQGAN
+591 GYKQNAN

-632 GVEQIVVGNTL
+632 GVEQIVVGNML
-643 TTGDGFEYEVLD
+643 TTGNGFEYEVLD
-655 GANATAIP
+655 GANVEAIP
-663 YGGTLKFKVNLA
+663 YGGTLRFKVNLA

-736 TVTHGTD
+736 TFTHGTD

-764 IGNGKKVELAKSGD
+764 IGNGEKVELAKSGD

-842 NGGTL
+842 NGTL
-847 VVKNGDIVL
+847 VVKNGDTVL

-868 VSGNIVITVSG
+868 ISGNIVITVSG
-879 LAINTYTVTLTEGEG
+879 LTINTYTVTLTEGEG

-899 ADGSTSPVNYGG
+899 AEGSASSVNYGG
-911 SFSFTVVVNS
+911 SFSFTVTINS
-921 GYIAEKLVVKASGT
+921 GYIADTLVVKANGT

-960 EADVLKEKDYVLPVS
+960 EKDVFNERSL
-975 GATVAFENG
+975 
-984 TYTITNGDGSNIYF
+984 
-998 AINKA
+998 
-1003 LIEDMVS
+1003 
-1010 QGYKYVTFY
+1010 
-1019 LATNGMGNLRIN
+1019 
-1031 PGMKYINDKP
+1031 
-1041 EAMVY
+1041 
-1046 STTSQFL
+1046 
-1053 TNNND
+1053 
-1058 YFVYDLNKVEIGEE
+1058 
-1072 GFVLFKQDNPTEY
+1072 
-1085 CKLSG
+1085 
-1090 LKFYKTED
+1090 YKT
-1098 ECEII
+1098 
-1103 AHKLYNT
+1103 
-1110 ANWLDVSTASP
+1110 
-1121 SWKVTG
+1121 SWYSG
-1127 NSVEI
+1127 NAVEGNKQI
-1132 RGWQPTISAA
+1132 TIQSGTKITAA
-1142 WVQEALEAG
+1142 WVKAALEAG
-1151 YTHMRI
+1151 YTHLRFDFI
-1157 EIGAHKETSKY
+1157 AS
-1168 LLCAGSSDKIVA
+1168 GSDDGKVLVHNESGTW
-1180 LANGVVRLDLT
+1180 NRYWRLPSAKT
-1191 GFKKADGT
+1191 
-1199 YNAIIFQGKPAVE
+1199 V
-1212 GAQEDT
+1212 T
-1218 TITFQNIKLFKSAET
+1218 TIRIDLGSIVDDKGNVTGIAFEANAGTTSDYVLSNFALFKSAET
-1233 TSWTKSNPNIYCAIE
+1233 ASWTKSSTSMYCAVE
-1248 EDGVLVLDTLYSGND
+1248 ESGNYVID
-1263 AHVKTSTTWLAALM
+1263 TNQCGENANVLTTVEWWAKYANNAKANEVSQRTILVYGRYLTVGQNTDGMLFGRHSTI
-1277 SKNGE
+1277 E
-1282 HVQGTIHFE
+1282 HVVGDTAN
-1291 TEMIVK
+1291 TEFVYK
-1297 GTNTRALVFGINN
+1297 TFNNTTYNDGDKFLMGLRKEGVYEFGISDYLSTNN
-1310 AVGGIEFPGT
+1310 DWGAFKYVSETSGSITVTLAEGGKLVYLPVQDLIAAG
-1320 GDYTNITYSDG
+1320 YT
-1331 DVLYLGLDHD
+1331 
-1341 GVIKIKVSFQ
+1341 KIKVTASAYTGGQLWVGNDNWNENSNKYIFGLDSGKTKELDLTAANFDSANPYLVIMASGGTVENVTITVSFQ

>member
-20 AACEVDNAPK
+20 AACETTPT
-30 TYNVTFTTGDGY
+30 TYMVTLTTGEGY
-42 TFGGGRVVES
+42 TLSGDKTIEE
-52 GKDYTFTVKI
+52 GKDYTFTVTI
-62 ADGYEKSAEFAVKA
+62 AEGYEKSADFAVKI
-76 NGKVL
+76 NGK
-81 AEKDGKY
+81 AIEAQSDGSYKVAA
-88 TVSAVT
+88 VSA
-94 ENITVTVTGV
+94 NITVNVAGV
-104 VKKAAPIVKHSVT
+104 VKKAPPVVKHSVT

-127 GATEVVEGENYT
+127 GATEVVDGENYT
-139 FTLAATTGFNIDN
+139 FTLAAATGFNIDN

-177 ADLVIKVEGV
+177 ADLTITVEGV
-187 ARNSLEVTLTNG
+187 ARNSLNVTLTNG
-199 IGYKLDGELAAT
+199 IGYKLDGGATAT
-211 YGLPYTFEVVIG
+211 YGLPYTFEVVLG
-223 AAFKATDGFA
+223 KAFKATDNFA

-269 SKKASFFYAPKNDVD
+269 SKKASFFYAPKNEEN
-284 ESYNANIVYDGAADT
+284 ESYNANIAYDATTDT
-299 FTAKSVKNTNAY
+299 FTAKSVKNGNEY
-311 DVAIDPDVVAWYKAN
+311 DVAIDPDVVAWYKAQ
-326 GYKFLSMYYNNTN
+326 GYKYLSLYYNNTN
-339 GNTSSLV
+339 DNVSSLV
-346 LYNDATTAR
+346 MYSDAETPVYIAETFNNAT
-355 YLADK
+355 L
-360 DDPEKAINGL
+360 NGL

-383 YLLLDLDNLYVS
+383 YLLLDLDNLYVG
-395 ENGLYLCMR
+395 ENGLYFCMR
-404 DGGEGQTVQFSDVKF
+404 DGGEGQTVQFTAVKF

-473 EGKNTLSFRVKIANE
+473 EGKNTLSFRVKIANK

-508 AAAQDYVATEG
+508 AAAQDYVPAEG

-532 TGIIF
+532 NGITF

-542 DTTFYFTE
+542 DLTFYFTE

-560 VTLVE
+560 VTLAE

-577 VKGQAYAFKFALTE
+577 VKGQAYTFKFALTE
-591 GYKQGAN
+591 GYKQNAN

-632 GVEQIVVGNTL
+632 GVEQIVVGNML

-655 GANATAIP
+655 GANVEAIP

-675 TGYNQSKFVV
+675 TGYNQSNFVV

-698 YTITNIRETHIIT
+698 YTITNIRETHIIM

-725 TSTNYEVKGAN
+725 TSTNYTVSGAN

-764 IGNGKKVELAKSGD
+764 IGNGEKVELAKSGD
-778 GYTVTNVTDALTITV
+778 GYTVTNVTGALTITI

-842 NGGTL
+842 NGTL
-847 VVKNGDIVL
+847 VVKNGDAVL
-856 VADGNGVYSVEN
+856 VADSNGVYSVEN

-879 LAINTYTVTLTEGEG
+879 LTINTYTVTLTEGEG

-911 SFSFTVVVNS
+911 SFSFIVTINS
-921 GYIAEKLVVKASGT
+921 GYIAENLVVKANGT
-935 AIEAADGKYTVSNI
+935 ELEAVDGKYTVSNI
-949 TSNITITVDGV
+949 TNNITITVDGV
-960 EADVLKEKDYVLPVS
+960 EKDVFNERSL
-975 GATVAFENG
+975 
-984 TYTITNGDGSNIYF
+984 
-998 AINKA
+998 
-1003 LIEDMVS
+1003 
-1010 QGYKYVTFY
+1010 
-1019 LATNGMGNLRIN
+1019 
-1031 PGMKYINDKP
+1031 
-1041 EAMVY
+1041 
-1046 STTSQFL
+1046 
-1053 TNNND
+1053 
-1058 YFVYDLNKVEIGEE
+1058 
-1072 GFVLFKQDNPTEY
+1072 
-1085 CKLSG
+1085 
-1090 LKFYKTED
+1090 YKT
-1098 ECEII
+1098 
-1103 AHKLYNT
+1103 
-1110 ANWLDVSTASP
+1110 
-1121 SWKVTG
+1121 SWYSG
-1127 NSVEI
+1127 NAVESNKQI
-1132 RGWQPTISAA
+1132 TIQSGTKITAA
-1142 WVQEALEAG
+1142 WVRAALEAG
-1151 YTHMRI
+1151 YTHLRFDFI
-1157 EIGAHKETSKY
+1157 AS
-1168 LLCAGSSDKIVA
+1168 GSDDGKVLVHNESGTW
-1180 LANGVVRLDLT
+1180 NRYWRLPSAKT
-1191 GFKKADGT
+1191 
-1199 YNAIIFQGKPAVE
+1199 V
-1212 GAQEDT
+1212 T
-1218 TITFQNIKLFKSAET
+1218 TIRIDLGSIVDDKGNVTGISFEANAGTTSDYVLSNFALFKSAET
-1233 TSWTKSNPNIYCAIE
+1233 ASWTRSSTSMYCAVE
-1248 EDGVLVLDTLYSGND
+1248 ESGNYVID
-1263 AHVKTSTTWLAALM
+1263 TNQCGDNANVLTTVEWWAKYANNAKANEVSQRTLLVYGRYLTAGQNTDGMLFGRHSTIEHVVGDTANTEFVYKTFNNTTYNDGDKFLMGLRKEGVYEFGISDYLSTNNDWGTFKYVSETSGSITVTLGEGGKLVYLPTQDMLAA
-1277 SKNGE
+1277 G
-1282 HVQGTIHFE
+1282 
-1291 TEMIVK
+1291 
-1297 GTNTRALVFGINN
+1297 
-1310 AVGGIEFPGT
+1310 
-1320 GDYTNITYSDG
+1320 YT
-1331 DVLYLGLDHD
+1331 
-1341 GVIKIKVSFQ
+1341 KIKVTASAYTGGQLWVGNDNWNDSSNKYIFGLDSGKTKELDLTAANFDSANPYLVIMASAGTVENVTITISFQ

>member
-8 LLAMVLVLACAF
+8 LLAMLVVLTLAF
-20 AACEVDNAPK
+20 AACDVDNAPK
-30 TYNVTFTTGDGY
+30 TYNVTFTAGDGY
-42 TFGGGRVVES
+42 TFGGDRVVES

-104 VKKAAPIVKHSVT
+104 VKKAAPIVKHSIT
-117 LPTGEGYTVT
+117 LPAGEGYTVT
-127 GATEVVEGENYT
+127 GATEVVEGESYT
-139 FTLAATTGFNIDN
+139 FTLAATTGFNIDS

-177 ADLVIKVEGV
+177 ADLVITVEGV
-187 ARNSLEVTLTNG
+187 ARNSLDVTLTNG
-199 IGYKLDGELAAT
+199 IGYKLDGKANAT
-211 YGLPYTFEVVIG
+211 YGLPYTFEVVLG

-284 ESYNANIVYDGAADT
+284 ESYNANIVYDATADT

-339 GNTSSLV
+339 GNVSSLV

-463 SKAQIDKWIA
+463 PKAQIDKWIA
-473 EGKNTLSFRVKIANE
+473 EGKNTLSFRVKITEN
-488 DGEFINNAN
+488 GEYVNNKN

-532 TGIIF
+532 NGITF

-542 DTTFYFTE
+542 ELTFYFTE

-560 VTLVE
+560 VTLTE

-577 VKGQAYAFKFALTE
+577 VKGQAYTFKFALTE
-591 GYKQGAN
+591 GYKQNAN

-655 GANATAIP
+655 GANAVAIP

-698 YTITNIRETHIIT
+698 YTITNIRETHTIT

-725 TSTNYEVKGAN
+725 TSTNYTVSGAN

-764 IGNGKKVELAKSGD
+764 IGNGEKVELANSGD

-821 ATEAEHG
+821 AMEAEHG
-828 STYRFKATFDSAKY
+828 STYRFKVTIDTSKY
-842 NGGTL
+842 NGTL

-856 VADGNGVYSVEN
+856 VADSNGVYSVEN

-921 GYIAEKLVVKASGT
+921 GYVAENLVVKANGT

-949 TSNITITVDGV
+949 TKNITITVEGV

-1072 GFVLFKQDNPTEY
+1072 GFVLFKQDNPTKY

-1291 TEMIVK
+1291 TEMIVE

-1331 DVLYLGLDHD
+1331 NVLYLGLDHD

>member
-8 LLAMVLVLACAF
+8 LLAMVLVLACVF
-20 AACEVDNAPK
+20 AACETTPT
-30 TYNVTFTTGDGY
+30 TYTVTLTTGEGY
-42 TFGGGRVVES
+42 TLSGDKSVEE
-52 GKDYTFTVKI
+52 GKDYTFTLTI

-177 ADLVIKVEGV
+177 ADLVITVEGV

-199 IGYKLDGELAAT
+199 IGYKLDGELTAT

-223 AAFKATDGFA
+223 AAFKATEGFA

-284 ESYNANIVYDGAADT
+284 ESYNANIVYDATTDT
-299 FTAKSVKNTNAY
+299 FTAKSVKNGNEY
-311 DVAIDPDVVAWYKAN
+311 DVAIDPDVVAWYKAQ
-326 GYKFLSMYYNNTN
+326 GYKYLSMYYNNTN

-360 DDPEKAINGL
+360 DKPEKAINGL
-370 VFAGRKYVSPGKS
+370 VFAGRKHVSPGKS

-404 DGGEGQTVQFSDVKF
+404 DGDKKGQTVQFSDVKF

-426 AEYISLFTFEA
+426 AEYISLFTFDP
-437 ASVKSNIVGVD
+437 ASIKSNIVGVD
-448 GGIAINMSGDQPVAI
+448 GGIAINMSGDQPVTI
-463 SKAQIDKWIA
+463 PRAQIDKWLA

-488 DGEFINNAN
+488 HGDFINNVN
-497 LWCDYPNALIA
+497 LWCDHPNALIA
-508 AAAQDYVATEG
+508 YDAQDYVATEG
-519 KVVTIDLTDSQYA
+519 KVVTIDLTDSRYA
-532 TGIIF
+532 TDITF

-542 DTTFYFTE
+542 NLTFYFTE
-550 IALTHTDYAS
+550 IALTHTDYAN
-560 VTLVE
+560 VTLAE

-577 VKGQAYAFKFALTE
+577 VKGQAYTFKFALTE

-685 KDGEKVLEAVDGV
+685 KDGEKALEAVDGV
-698 YTITNIRETHIIT
+698 YTITKIKETHVIT

-725 TSTNYEVKGAN
+725 KSTNYEVKGAK
-736 TVTHGTD
+736 TVTCGTD

-764 IGNGKKVELAKSGD
+764 IGNGEKVELAKSGD

-828 STYRFKATFDSAKY
+828 STYRFKATFDNAKY

-847 VVKNGDIVL
+847 VVKNGDIEL
-856 VADGNGVYSVEN
+856 FADDNGVYSVEN
-868 VSGNIVITVSG
+868 VSGSIVITVSG

-921 GYIAEKLVVKASGT
+921 GYIAENLVVKASET

-949 TSNITITVDGV
+949 NSNITITVDGV
-960 EADVLKEKDYVLPVS
+960 EQDVFNERSL
-975 GATVAFENG
+975 
-984 TYTITNGDGSNIYF
+984 
-998 AINKA
+998 
-1003 LIEDMVS
+1003 
-1010 QGYKYVTFY
+1010 
-1019 LATNGMGNLRIN
+1019 
-1031 PGMKYINDKP
+1031 
-1041 EAMVY
+1041 
-1046 STTSQFL
+1046 
-1053 TNNND
+1053 
-1058 YFVYDLNKVEIGEE
+1058 
-1072 GFVLFKQDNPTEY
+1072 
-1085 CKLSG
+1085 
-1090 LKFYKTED
+1090 YKT
-1098 ECEII
+1098 
-1103 AHKLYNT
+1103 
-1110 ANWLDVSTASP
+1110 
-1121 SWKVTG
+1121 SWYSG
-1127 NSVEI
+1127 NAEAGNKQITV
-1132 RGWQPTISAA
+1132 QPGTQIKAE
-1142 WVQEALEAG
+1142 WVQAALNAG
-1151 YTHMRI
+1151 YTHLRFDFI
-1157 EIGAHKETSKY
+1157 ASGSDDDKVLVHNKKGAWDRY
-1168 LLCAGSSDKIVA
+1168 Y
-1180 LANGVVRLDLT
+1180 RLPSAKT
-1191 GFKKADGT
+1191 M
-1199 YNAIIFQGKPAVE
+1199 
-1212 GAQEDT
+1212 T
-1218 TITFQNIKLFKSAET
+1218 TIRIDLGSIVDDEGNVTGIVFERNVGTTSDYVLSNFALFKSTET
-1233 TSWTKSNPNIYCAIE
+1233 TSWTKSSTRVYIANENGTY
-1248 EDGVLVLDTLYSGND
+1248 VFDTQNAGND
-1263 AHVKTSTTWLAALM
+1263 AHVVSTVEWWAKYGNNKTGLSVEQNTIILFGKYLVPGSNTRGMVWGNKGAPVDVVDGSVSTEYVTKYLTDRAYESTDKFYMALDKEGVYAVQFCEYVS
-1277 SKNGE
+1277 SKNQAKFARNEDGSITLTIPDEGKFANVFTQDYIAAGYKKVTVTVGE
-1282 HVQGTIHFE
+1282 YTQGQLWVGNDNWNVAGGMNGLNSGSSITLDLSMFDSEHPC
-1291 TEMIVK
+1291 
-1297 GTNTRALVFGINN
+1297 LVFMASKATLEN
-1310 AVGGIEFPGT
+1310 VT
-1320 GDYTNITYSDG
+1320 IT
-1331 DVLYLGLDHD
+1331 
-1341 GVIKIKVSFQ
+1341 VSFQ

>member
-20 AACEVDNAPK
+20 AACETTPT
-30 TYNVTFTTGDGY
+30 TYTVTLTTGEGY
-42 TFGGGRVVES
+42 TLSGDKSVEE
-52 GKDYTFTVKI
+52 GKDYTFTLTI
-62 ADGYEKSAEFAVKA
+62 ADGYEKSADFAVKA
-76 NGKVL
+76 NGTAL
-81 AEKDGKY
+81 SEANGKY
-88 TVSAVT
+88 TVTAVAA
-94 ENITVTVTGV
+94 NITVIVSGV

-127 GATEVVEGENYT
+127 GATEVVDGENYT
-139 FTLAATTGFNIDN
+139 FTLAATTGFNIDS

-161 LDNNGNV
+161 LDNNGNE

-177 ADLVIKVEGV
+177 ADLTITVEGV
-187 ARNSLEVTLTNG
+187 ARNELEVTLTNG
-199 IGYKLDGELAAT
+199 IGYKLDGAATAT
-211 YGLPYTFEVVIG
+211 YGMPYTFEVVLG
-223 AAFKATDGFA
+223 TAFKATDGFA

-284 ESYNANIVYDGAADT
+284 ESYNANIAYDATADT

-326 GYKFLSMYYNNTN
+326 GCKFLSMYYNNTN

-360 DDPEKAINGL
+360 DEPGKAINGL
-370 VFAGRKYVSPGKS
+370 VFAGRKYVCPGKS
-383 YLLLDLDNLYVS
+383 YLLLDLDNLYVG

-426 AEYISLFTFEA
+426 AEYISLFTFDA
-437 ASVKSNIVGVD
+437 ASINSNIVGVD
-448 GGIAINMSGDQPVAI
+448 GGIAINMSGKHPVTI
-463 SKAQIDKWIA
+463 PRAQIDKWLA

-488 DGEFINNAN
+488 DGEFINNVN
-497 LWCDYPNALIA
+497 LWCDHPNALIA
-508 AAAQDYVATEG
+508 AAAHDYVATEG
-519 KVVTIDLTDSQYA
+519 KVVTIDLTDSRYA
-532 TGIIF
+532 TDITF

-542 DTTFYFTE
+542 NLTFYFTE
-550 IALTHTDYAS
+550 IALTHTDYAN
-560 VTLVE
+560 VTLAE

-577 VKGQAYAFKFALTE
+577 VKGQAYTFKFALTE

-632 GVEQIVVGNTL
+632 GVEKIVVGNTL
-643 TTGDGFEYEVLD
+643 TAGDGFEYEVLD

-685 KDGEKVLEAVDGV
+685 KDGEKALEAVDGV
-698 YTITNIRETHIIT
+698 YTITNIKETHVIT

-725 TSTNYEVKGAN
+725 TSTNYEVKGAK
-736 TVTHGTD
+736 TVTYGTD

-764 IGNGKKVELAKSGD
+764 IGNGEKVELAKSGD

-828 STYRFKATFDSAKY
+828 STYRFKATFDNAKY

-847 VVKNGDIVL
+847 VVENGDTEL

-879 LAINTYTVTLTEGEG
+879 LAINTYTVTLPEGEG

-921 GYIAEKLVVKASGT
+921 GYIAENLVVKANGT

-949 TSNITITVDGV
+949 NSNITITVDGV
-960 EADVLKEKDYVLPVS
+960 EQDVFNERSL
-975 GATVAFENG
+975 
-984 TYTITNGDGSNIYF
+984 
-998 AINKA
+998 
-1003 LIEDMVS
+1003 
-1010 QGYKYVTFY
+1010 
-1019 LATNGMGNLRIN
+1019 
-1031 PGMKYINDKP
+1031 
-1041 EAMVY
+1041 
-1046 STTSQFL
+1046 
-1053 TNNND
+1053 
-1058 YFVYDLNKVEIGEE
+1058 
-1072 GFVLFKQDNPTEY
+1072 
-1085 CKLSG
+1085 
-1090 LKFYKTED
+1090 YKT
-1098 ECEII
+1098 
-1103 AHKLYNT
+1103 
-1110 ANWLDVSTASP
+1110 
-1121 SWKVTG
+1121 SWYSG
-1127 NSVEI
+1127 NAEA
-1132 RGWQPTISAA
+1132 GDKKMTIQSDTKITAA
-1142 WVQEALEAG
+1142 WVREALNAG
-1151 YTHMRI
+1151 YTHLRFDFKATGSGNVLISNAPDWSRFYRTPSAEGATVRI
-1157 EIGAHKETSKY
+1157 DLTEMVKDGEAVDINFNSNGSETSNFV
-1168 LLCAGSSDKIVA
+1168 LSNFA
-1180 LANGVVRLDLT
+1180 
-1191 GFKKADGT
+1191 
-1199 YNAIIFQGKPAVE
+1199 
-1212 GAQEDT
+1212 
-1218 TITFQNIKLFKSAET
+1218 LFKSAET
-1233 TSWTKSNPNIYCAIE
+1233 TTWTKKVTAIYIANENGTYI
-1248 EDGVLVLDTLYSGND
+1248 LDTQAAGND
-1263 AHVKTSTTWLAALM
+1263 ATVLTTAEWWAKYANNEKANEASQRTILVYGRYLTAGQNKDGMLFGRHSKIEHVVGDTANTEFVYKTFNNTTYNDGDKFLMGLRKEGVYEFGISDYLSTNNDWGTFKYVSETSGSITVTLGEGGKLVYLPTQDMLAA
-1277 SKNGE
+1277 G
-1282 HVQGTIHFE
+1282 
-1291 TEMIVK
+1291 
-1297 GTNTRALVFGINN
+1297 
-1310 AVGGIEFPGT
+1310 
-1320 GDYTNITYSDG
+1320 YT
-1331 DVLYLGLDHD
+1331 
-1341 GVIKIKVSFQ
+1341 KIKVTASAYTGGQLWVGNDNWNDSSNKYIFGLDSGKTRELDLTAANFDSANPYLVIMASAGTVENVTITVSFQ

>member
-177 ADLVIKVEGV
+177 ADLVITVEGV

-233 VKVNGTAL
+233 VEVNGTAL

-299 FTAKSVKNTNAY
+299 FTVKSVKNTNAY

-326 GYKFLSMYYNNTN
+326 GYKYLSMYYNNTN
-339 GNTSSLV
+339 GNVSSLV

-395 ENGLYLCMR
+395 KNGLYLCMR

-488 DGEFINNAN
+488 DGEFINNVN
-497 LWCDYPNALIA
+497 LWCDFPNALIA

-519 KVVTIDLTDSQYA
+519 KVVTVDLTDSYYA
-532 TGIIF
+532 KGMTF

-542 DTTFYFTE
+542 DLTFYFTE

-560 VTLVE
+560 VTLTE

-577 VKGQAYAFKFALTE
+577 VKGQEYTFKFALTE

-675 TGYNQSKFVV
+675 TDYNQSKFVV

-736 TVTHGTD
+736 TVTYGTD

-764 IGNGKKVELAKSGD
+764 IGNGEKVELAKSGD

-806 PTEGITYLSENNGTP
+806 PTEGITYLSENNGIP

-842 NGGTL
+842 GGTL

-921 GYIAEKLVVKASGT
+921 GYIAENLFVKASGT
-935 AIEAADGKYTVSNI
+935 VIEAADGKYTVSNI
-949 TSNITITVDGV
+949 TSNITITIDGV

-1110 ANWLDVSTASP
+1110 ANWLDISTASP

-1212 GAQEDT
+1212 GTQEDT

-1233 TSWTKSNPNIYCAIE
+1233 TSWTKRNPNIYCAIE

-1297 GTNTRALVFGINN
+1297 GNNTRALVFGINN

>member
-1 MKKLSIV
+1 
-8 LLAMVLVLACAF
+8 MVLVLACAF
-20 AACEVDNAPK
+20 AACETTPT
-30 TYNVTFTTGDGY
+30 TYTITLTTGEGY
-42 TFGGGRVVES
+42 TLSGDKSVEE
-52 GKDYTFTVKI
+52 GKDYTFTLTI
-62 ADGYEKSAEFAVKA
+62 ADGYEKSADFAVKA
-76 NGKVL
+76 NGTAL
-81 AEKDGKY
+81 SEANGKY
-88 TVSAVT
+88 TVTAVAA
-94 ENITVTVTGV
+94 NITVIVSGV

-177 ADLVIKVEGV
+177 ADLVITVEGV

-199 IGYKLDGELAAT
+199 IGYKLDGEATAT

-223 AAFKATDGFA
+223 AAFKATDDFA

-259 ITVEGVTIDE
+259 ITAEGVMIDE

-284 ESYNANIVYDGAADT
+284 ESYNANIVYDATADI

-311 DVAIDPDVVAWYKAN
+311 DVAIDPDVVAWYKAQ
-326 GYKFLSMYYNNTN
+326 GYKYLSMYYNNTN
-339 GNTSSLV
+339 GNVSSLV
-346 LYNDATTAR
+346 LYNDATTAM

-383 YLLLDLDNLYVS
+383 YLLLDLDNLYVG

-404 DGGEGQTVQFSDVKF
+404 DGSEGQTVQFTAVKF

-426 AEYISLFTFEA
+426 AEYIYLFTFEA

-463 SKAQIDKWIA
+463 SKAQIDQWIA
-473 EGKNTLSFRVKIANE
+473 EGKNTLSFRVKIANK

-508 AAAQDYVATEG
+508 AGSQDYVPAEG

-532 TGIIF
+532 NGIIF

-542 DTTFYFTE
+542 DLTFYFTE

-577 VKGQAYAFKFALTE
+577 VKGQAYTFKFALTE
-591 GYKQGAN
+591 GYKQNAN

-611 TDGTVTVAAD
+611 TDGTVTVASD
-621 KVTGDLTVTVE
+621 KVTCDLTVTLE
-632 GVEQIVVGNTL
+632 GVEQIVVGNML
-643 TTGDGFEYEVLD
+643 TTGNGFEYEVLD
-655 GANATAIP
+655 GANAEAIP

-764 IGNGKKVELAKSGD
+764 IGNGEKVELAKSGD

-821 ATEAEHG
+821 AIEAEHG

-842 NGGTL
+842 NGTL

-856 VADGNGVYSVEN
+856 DADGNGVYSVEN
-868 VSGNIVITVSG
+868 VSGDIVITVSG
-879 LAINTYTVTLTEGEG
+879 LTINTYTVTLTEGEG

-899 ADGSTSPVNYGG
+899 AEGSASPVNYGG
-911 SFSFTVVVNS
+911 SFSFTVTINS
-921 GYIAEKLVVKASGT
+921 GYIADTLIVKANGT

-949 TSNITITVDGV
+949 TKNITITVDGV
-960 EADVLKEKDYVLPVS
+960 EKDVFNERSL
-975 GATVAFENG
+975 
-984 TYTITNGDGSNIYF
+984 
-998 AINKA
+998 
-1003 LIEDMVS
+1003 
-1010 QGYKYVTFY
+1010 
-1019 LATNGMGNLRIN
+1019 
-1031 PGMKYINDKP
+1031 
-1041 EAMVY
+1041 
-1046 STTSQFL
+1046 
-1053 TNNND
+1053 
-1058 YFVYDLNKVEIGEE
+1058 
-1072 GFVLFKQDNPTEY
+1072 
-1085 CKLSG
+1085 
-1090 LKFYKTED
+1090 YKT
-1098 ECEII
+1098 
-1103 AHKLYNT
+1103 
-1110 ANWLDVSTASP
+1110 
-1121 SWKVTG
+1121 SWYSG
-1127 NSVEI
+1127 NVEV
-1132 RGWQPTISAA
+1132 GDKQMTIQSGTKITAA
-1142 WVQEALEAG
+1142 WVKEALEAG
-1151 YTHMRI
+1151 YTHLRFDFKATGSGNALICNAPDWSRFYRTPSADGVTVRI
-1157 EIGAHKETSKY
+1157 
-1168 LLCAGSSDKIVA
+1168 
-1180 LANGVVRLDLT
+1180 DLT
-1191 GFKKADGT
+1191 EMVKNGE
-1199 YNAIIFQGKPAVE
+1199 AVDINFDSN
-1212 GAQEDT
+1212 GSAT
-1218 TITFQNIKLFKSAET
+1218 SNFVLSNFALFKSAET
-1233 TSWTKSNPNIYCAIE
+1233 TSWTKSSTNIYIANE
-1248 EDGVLVLDTLYSGND
+1248 NGTYVLDTQNAGNNAHVVSTVEWWAKYGNNKTGLEVGQNTIILFGKYLVPGSNTRGMVWGNKGGAIDVVDGSVSTEYVTKYLADRAYESTDKFYMGLDKEGVYAVQFCEYVSSRNQAKFARNEDGSITLTIPKDGKFANLFTQDYIAAGYTKVTVTVGEYTQGQLWVGND
-1263 AHVKTSTTWLAALM
+1263 NWSVSGGMNGLNSNSSITLDLNMFDSEHPCLVFMASDAALE
-1277 SKNGE
+1277 N
-1282 HVQGTIHFE
+1282 VTI
-1291 TEMIVK
+1291 T
-1297 GTNTRALVFGINN
+1297 
-1310 AVGGIEFPGT
+1310 
-1320 GDYTNITYSDG
+1320 
-1331 DVLYLGLDHD
+1331 
-1341 GVIKIKVSFQ
+1341 VSFQ

>member
-1 MKKLSIV
+1 
-8 LLAMVLVLACAF
+8 MVLVLACAF
-20 AACEVDNAPK
+20 AACEVTPT
-30 TYNVTFTTGDGY
+30 TYTVTLTTGEGY
-42 TFGGGRVVES
+42 TISGDKSVEE
-52 GKDYTFTVKI
+52 GKDYTFTLVI
-62 ADGYEKSAEFAVKA
+62 ADGYEKSADFAVKA
-76 NGKVL
+76 NGTAL
-81 AEKDGKY
+81 SEDNGKY
-88 TVSAVT
+88 TVTAVAA
-94 ENITVTVTGV
+94 NITVIVSGV

-127 GATEVVEGENYT
+127 GATEVVEGDNYT
-139 FTLAATTGFNIDN
+139 FTLAVTTGFNIDN

-177 ADLVIKVEGV
+177 ADLVITVEGV

-199 IGYKLDGELAAT
+199 IGYKFDGEATAT

-259 ITVEGVTIDE
+259 ITAEGVMIDE

-284 ESYNANIVYDGAADT
+284 ESYNANIVYDATADT

-311 DVAIDPDVVAWYKAN
+311 DVAIDPDVVAWYKAE

-360 DDPEKAINGL
+360 DEPEKAINGL

-383 YLLLDLDNLYVS
+383 YLLLDLDNLYVG

-463 SKAQIDKWIA
+463 SKAQIDQWIA
-473 EGKNTLSFRVKIANE
+473 EGKNTLSFRVKIANK

-508 AAAQDYVATEG
+508 AGSQDYVATEG

-532 TGIIF
+532 NGIIF

-542 DTTFYFTE
+542 ELTFYFTE

-577 VKGQAYAFKFALTE
+577 VKGQEYTFKFALTE
-591 GYKQGAN
+591 GYKQNAN
-598 FAVKVNGEKVDVA
+598 FAVKVNGEKVNVA

-632 GVEQIVVGNTL
+632 GVEQIVVGNML
-643 TTGDGFEYEVLD
+643 TTGNGFEYEVLD
-655 GANATAIP
+655 GANAAAIP

-764 IGNGKKVELAKSGD
+764 IGNGEKVELAKSGD

-842 NGGTL
+842 NGTL
-847 VVKNGDIVL
+847 VVKNGDAVL
-856 VADGNGVYSVEN
+856 VADSNGVYSVEN
-868 VSGNIVITVSG
+868 VSGSIVITVSG
-879 LAINTYTVTLTEGEG
+879 LTINTYTVTLTEGEG

-911 SFSFTVVVNS
+911 SFSFTITINS
-921 GYIAEKLVVKASGT
+921 GYIAENLVVKAKGT

-949 TSNITITVDGV
+949 TDNITITVDGV
-960 EADVLKEKDYVLPVS
+960 EKDVFNERSL
-975 GATVAFENG
+975 
-984 TYTITNGDGSNIYF
+984 
-998 AINKA
+998 
-1003 LIEDMVS
+1003 
-1010 QGYKYVTFY
+1010 
-1019 LATNGMGNLRIN
+1019 
-1031 PGMKYINDKP
+1031 
-1041 EAMVY
+1041 
-1046 STTSQFL
+1046 
-1053 TNNND
+1053 
-1058 YFVYDLNKVEIGEE
+1058 
-1072 GFVLFKQDNPTEY
+1072 
-1085 CKLSG
+1085 
-1090 LKFYKTED
+1090 YKT
-1098 ECEII
+1098 
-1103 AHKLYNT
+1103 
-1110 ANWLDVSTASP
+1110 
-1121 SWKVTG
+1121 SWYSG
-1127 NSVEI
+1127 NVEV
-1132 RGWQPTISAA
+1132 GDKQMTIQSGTKITAA
-1142 WVQEALEAG
+1142 WVKAALEAG
-1151 YTHMRI
+1151 YTHLRFDFKATGSGNALICNAPDWSRFYRTPSADGVTVRI
-1157 EIGAHKETSKY
+1157 
-1168 LLCAGSSDKIVA
+1168 
-1180 LANGVVRLDLT
+1180 DLT
-1191 GFKKADGT
+1191 EMVKNGE
-1199 YNAIIFQGKPAVE
+1199 AVDINFDSN
-1212 GAQEDT
+1212 GSAT
-1218 TITFQNIKLFKSAET
+1218 SNFVLSNFALFKSAET
-1233 TSWTKSNPNIYCAIE
+1233 TSWTKSSTNIYIANE
-1248 EDGVLVLDTLYSGND
+1248 NGTYVLDTQNAGNNAHVVSTVEWWAKYGNNKTGLEVGQNTIILFGKYLVPGSNTRGMVWGNKGGAIDVVDGSVSTEYVTKYLADRAYESTDKFYMGLDKEGVYAVQFCEYVSSRNQAKFARNEDGSITLTIPKDGKFANLFTQDYIAAGYTKVTVTVGEYTQGQLWVGND
-1263 AHVKTSTTWLAALM
+1263 NWSVSGGMNGLNSNSSITLDLNMFDSEHPCLVFMASDAALE
-1277 SKNGE
+1277 N
-1282 HVQGTIHFE
+1282 VTI
-1291 TEMIVK
+1291 T
-1297 GTNTRALVFGINN
+1297 
-1310 AVGGIEFPGT
+1310 
-1320 GDYTNITYSDG
+1320 
-1331 DVLYLGLDHD
+1331 
-1341 GVIKIKVSFQ
+1341 VSFQ

>member
-8 LLAMVLVLACAF
+8 LLAMVLVLACVF
-20 AACEVDNAPK
+20 AACETTPT
-30 TYNVTFTTGDGY
+30 TYTVTLTTGEGY
-42 TFGGGRVVES
+42 TLSGDKSVEE
-52 GKDYTFTVKI
+52 GKDYTFTLVI
-62 ADGYEKSAEFAVKA
+62 ADGYEKSADFAVKA
-76 NGKVL
+76 NGTAL
-81 AEKDGKY
+81 SEANGKY
-88 TVSAVT
+88 TVTAVAA
-94 ENITVTVTGV
+94 NITVIVSGV

-127 GATEVVEGENYT
+127 GATEVVDGENYT
-139 FTLAATTGFNIDN
+139 FTLAATTGFNIDS

-177 ADLVIKVEGV
+177 ADLTITVEGV
-187 ARNSLEVTLTNG
+187 ARNELDVTLTNG
-199 IGYKLDGELAAT
+199 IGYKLDGAATAT
-211 YGLPYTFEVVIG
+211 YGMPYTFEVVLG
-223 AAFKATDGFA
+223 SAFKATDGFA

-241 TAEEDGK
+241 TAEEDGT

-269 SKKASFFYAPKNDVD
+269 SKKASFFYAPKNEEN
-284 ESYNANIVYDGAADT
+284 ESYNANIAYDATTDT
-299 FTAKSVKNTNAY
+299 FTAKSVKNGNEY
-311 DVAIDPDVVAWYKAN
+311 DVAIDPDVVAWYKAQ
-326 GYKFLSMYYNNTN
+326 GYKYLSMYYNNTN

-360 DDPEKAINGL
+360 DKPEKAINGL

-404 DGGEGQTVQFSDVKF
+404 DGDKGQTVQFSDVKF

-426 AEYISLFTFEA
+426 AEYISLFTFDP

-448 GGIAINMSGDQPVAI
+448 GGIAINMSGDQPVTI
-463 SKAQIDKWIA
+463 PRAQIDKWLA

-488 DGEFINNAN
+488 DGDFINNVN
-497 LWCDYPNALIA
+497 LWCDHPNALIA
-508 AAAQDYVATEG
+508 YDVQDYVATEG
-519 KVVTIDLTDSQYA
+519 KVVTIDLTDSRYA
-532 TGIIF
+532 KDITF

-542 DTTFYFTE
+542 NLTFYFTE
-550 IALTHTDYAS
+550 IALTHTDYAN

-577 VKGQAYAFKFALTE
+577 VKGQEYTFKFALTE

-632 GVEQIVVGNTL
+632 GVEQIFVGNTL

-685 KDGEKVLEAVDGV
+685 KDGKKALEAVDGV
-698 YTITNIRETHIIT
+698 YTITNIKETHVIT

-725 TSTNYEVKGAN
+725 ISTNYEVKGAN
-736 TVTHGTD
+736 TVTYGTD

-749 FAAGQDT
+749 FVAGQDT

-764 IGNGKKVELAKSGD
+764 IGNGEKVEIAKSGD

-828 STYRFKATFDSAKY
+828 STYRFKATFDNAKY
-842 NGGTL
+842 NDGTL
-847 VVKNGDIVL
+847 VVKNGDTEL

-879 LAINTYTVTLTEGEG
+879 LAINTYTVTLNEGEG

-921 GYIAEKLVVKASGT
+921 GYIAENLVVKASGT

-949 TSNITITVDGV
+949 NSNITITVDGV
-960 EADVLKEKDYVLPVS
+960 EQDVFNERSLYKTSWYSDNAEAGDKKMTIQSGTKITAAWVQAALNAGYTHLRFDFIASGSDDGKVLVRNANGAWYRYYRLPSAKTVTTIRIDLGSIVDDEGNVTGILFETNVGTTSDYVLS
-975 GATVAFENG
+975 NFALFKSTETTSWEKSSTAIYIANENG
-984 TYTITNGDGSNIYF
+984 TYVFDT
-998 AINKA
+998 
-1003 LIEDMVS
+1003 
-1010 QGYKYVTFY
+1010 Q
-1019 LATNGMGNLRIN
+1019 
-1031 PGMKYINDKP
+1031 
-1041 EAMVY
+1041 
-1046 STTSQFL
+1046 
-1053 TNNND
+1053 
-1058 YFVYDLNKVEIGEE
+1058 
-1072 GFVLFKQDNPTEY
+1072 
-1085 CKLSG
+1085 
-1090 LKFYKTED
+1090 
-1098 ECEII
+1098 
-1103 AHKLYNT
+1103 
-1110 ANWLDVSTASP
+1110 
-1121 SWKVTG
+1121 
-1127 NSVEI
+1127 
-1132 RGWQPTISAA
+1132 
-1142 WVQEALEAG
+1142 
-1151 YTHMRI
+1151 
-1157 EIGAHKETSKY
+1157 
-1168 LLCAGSSDKIVA
+1168 
-1180 LANGVVRLDLT
+1180 
-1191 GFKKADGT
+1191 
-1199 YNAIIFQGKPAVE
+1199 NA
-1212 GAQEDT
+1212 
-1218 TITFQNIKLFKSAET
+1218 
-1233 TSWTKSNPNIYCAIE
+1233 
-1248 EDGVLVLDTLYSGND
+1248 GND
-1263 AHVKTSTTWLAALM
+1263 AYVKSTVEWWAKYGNNKTGLDVGQNTIILFGKYLVPGSNTRGMVWGNKGRAIDVVDVNVSTEYVTKYLTDRAYESTDKFYMALDKEGVYAVQFCEYVS
-1277 SKNGE
+1277 SKNQAKFARNEDGSITLTIPDEGKFANVFTQDYIAAGYKKVTVTVGE
-1282 HVQGTIHFE
+1282 YTQGQLWVGNDNWNVAGGMNGLNSGSSITLDLSMFDSEHPC
-1291 TEMIVK
+1291 
-1297 GTNTRALVFGINN
+1297 LVFMASKATLEN
-1310 AVGGIEFPGT
+1310 VT
-1320 GDYTNITYSDG
+1320 IT
-1331 DVLYLGLDHD
+1331 
-1341 GVIKIKVSFQ
+1341 VSFQ

>member
-8 LLAMVLVLACAF
+8 LLAMVLVLACVF
-20 AACEVDNAPK
+20 AACETTPT
-30 TYNVTFTTGDGY
+30 TYTVTLTTGEGY
-42 TFGGGRVVES
+42 TLSGDKTIEE
-52 GKDYTFTVKI
+52 GKDYTFTVTI
-62 ADGYEKSAEFAVKA
+62 AEGYEKSADFAVKI
-76 NGKVL
+76 NGK
-81 AEKDGKY
+81 AIEAQSDGSYKVAA
-88 TVSAVT
+88 VSA
-94 ENITVTVTGV
+94 NITVNVAGV
-104 VKKAAPIVKHSVT
+104 VKKVAPIVKHSVT
-117 LPTGEGYTVT
+117 LPSGEGYTVT
-127 GATEVVEGENYT
+127 GATEVVDGEYYT
-139 FTLAATTGFNIDN
+139 FTLAATTGFNIDS

-177 ADLVIKVEGV
+177 ADLTITVEGV
-187 ARNSLEVTLTNG
+187 ARNELDVTLTNG
-199 IGYKLDGELAAT
+199 IGYKLDGAATAT
-211 YGLPYTFEVVIG
+211 YGMPYTFEVVLG
-223 AAFKATDGFA
+223 SAFKATDGFA
-233 VKVNGTAL
+233 VKANGTAL
-241 TAEEDGK
+241 TAEEDGT

-284 ESYNANIVYDGAADT
+284 ESYNANIAYDAATDT
-299 FTAKSVKNTNAY
+299 FTAKSVKDGNEY
-311 DVAIDPDVVAWYKAN
+311 DVAIDPDVVAWYKAE

-339 GNTSSLV
+339 DNTSSLV
-346 LYNDATTAR
+346 MYSDAETPVYIAETFNNAT
-355 YLADK
+355 L
-360 DDPEKAINGL
+360 NGL
-370 VFAGRKYVSPGKS
+370 VFAGRRYVSPGKS
-383 YLLLDLDNLYVS
+383 YLLLDLDNLYVG

-404 DGGEGQTVQFSDVKF
+404 DGGEGQTVQFTAVKF

-426 AEYISLFTFEA
+426 AEYISWFTFEA

-463 SKAQIDKWIA
+463 SKAQIDQWIA
-473 EGKNTLSFRVKIANE
+473 EGKNTLSFRVKIANK

-508 AAAQDYVATEG
+508 AGSQDYVAAEG

-532 TGIIF
+532 NGITF

-542 DTTFYFTE
+542 DLTFYFTE

-560 VTLVE
+560 VTLAE

-577 VKGQAYAFKFALTE
+577 VKGQAYTFKFALTE
-591 GYKQGAN
+591 GYKQNAN

-632 GVEQIVVGNTL
+632 GVEQIVVGNML

-655 GANATAIP
+655 GANVEAIP

-736 TVTHGTD
+736 TVTYGTD

-764 IGNGKKVELAKSGD
+764 IGNGEKVELAKSGD

-806 PTEGITYLSENNGTP
+806 TTEGITYLSENNGTP

-842 NGGTL
+842 NGTL
-847 VVKNGDIVL
+847 VVKNGDAVL

-868 VSGNIVITVSG
+868 VSGSIVITVRG
-879 LAINTYTVTLTEGEG
+879 LTINTYTVTLTEGEG

-899 ADGSTSPVNYGG
+899 AEGSASPVNYGG
-911 SFSFTVVVNS
+911 SFSFTVTINS
-921 GYIAEKLVVKASGT
+921 GYIADTLIVKANGT

-960 EADVLKEKDYVLPVS
+960 EKDVFNERSL
-975 GATVAFENG
+975 
-984 TYTITNGDGSNIYF
+984 
-998 AINKA
+998 
-1003 LIEDMVS
+1003 
-1010 QGYKYVTFY
+1010 
-1019 LATNGMGNLRIN
+1019 
-1031 PGMKYINDKP
+1031 
-1041 EAMVY
+1041 
-1046 STTSQFL
+1046 
-1053 TNNND
+1053 
-1058 YFVYDLNKVEIGEE
+1058 
-1072 GFVLFKQDNPTEY
+1072 
-1085 CKLSG
+1085 
-1090 LKFYKTED
+1090 YKT
-1098 ECEII
+1098 
-1103 AHKLYNT
+1103 
-1110 ANWLDVSTASP
+1110 
-1121 SWKVTG
+1121 SWYSG
-1127 NSVEI
+1127 NAVEGNKQI
-1132 RGWQPTISAA
+1132 TIQSGTKITAA
-1142 WVQEALEAG
+1142 WVKAALEAG
-1151 YTHMRI
+1151 YTHLRFDFKATGSGNALICNAPDWSRFYRTPSADGVTVRI
-1157 EIGAHKETSKY
+1157 
-1168 LLCAGSSDKIVA
+1168 
-1180 LANGVVRLDLT
+1180 DLT
-1191 GFKKADGT
+1191 EMVKNGE
-1199 YNAIIFQGKPAVE
+1199 AVDINFDSN
-1212 GAQEDT
+1212 GSAT
-1218 TITFQNIKLFKSAET
+1218 SNFVLSNFALFKSAET
-1233 TSWTKSNPNIYCAIE
+1233 TSWTKSSTNIYIANENGTYI
-1248 EDGVLVLDTLYSGND
+1248 LDTQSAGND
-1263 AHVKTSTTWLAALM
+1263 ANVVSTVEWWAKYGNNKTGLEVGQNTIILFGKYLVPGSNTRGMVWGNKGGAIDVVDGSVSTEYVTKYLADRAYESTDKFYMGLDKEGVYAVKFSEYVSSRNQAKFARNEDGSITLTIPKEGKIANVFTQDYIAAGYTKVTVTVGEYTQGQLWVGNDNWSVSGGMNGLNSNSSITLDLNMFDSEHPCLVFMASDAALE
-1277 SKNGE
+1277 N
-1282 HVQGTIHFE
+1282 VTI
-1291 TEMIVK
+1291 T
-1297 GTNTRALVFGINN
+1297 
-1310 AVGGIEFPGT
+1310 
-1320 GDYTNITYSDG
+1320 
-1331 DVLYLGLDHD
+1331 
-1341 GVIKIKVSFQ
+1341 VSFQ

>member
-20 AACEVDNAPK
+20 AACEVTPT
-30 TYNVTFTTGDGY
+30 TYTVTLTTGEGY
-42 TFGGGRVVES
+42 TISGDKSVEE
-52 GKDYTFTVKI
+52 GKDYTFTLVI
-62 ADGYEKSAEFAVKA
+62 ADGYAKSADFAVKA
-76 NGKVL
+76 NGTAL
-81 AEKDGKY
+81 SEANGKY
-88 TVSAVT
+88 TVTAVAA
-94 ENITVTVTGV
+94 NITVIVSGV

-139 FTLAATTGFNIDN
+139 FTLAVTTGFNIDN

-177 ADLVIKVEGV
+177 ADLVITVEGV

-199 IGYKLDGELAAT
+199 IGYKLDGEATAT

-259 ITVEGVTIDE
+259 ITAEGVTIDE

-284 ESYNANIVYDGAADT
+284 ESYNANIVYDATADI

-311 DVAIDPDVVAWYKAN
+311 DVAIDPDVVAWYKAQ
-326 GYKFLSMYYNNTN
+326 GYKYLSMYYNNTN
-339 GNTSSLV
+339 GNVSSLV

-360 DDPEKAINGL
+360 DEPEKAINGL

-383 YLLLDLDNLYVS
+383 YLLLDLDNLYVG

-463 SKAQIDKWIA
+463 SKAQIDQWIA
-473 EGKNTLSFRVKIANE
+473 EGKNTLSFRVKIANK

-508 AAAQDYVATEG
+508 AGSQDYVATEG

-532 TGIIF
+532 NGIIF
-537 RADNI
+537 RADNLKL
-542 DTTFYFTE
+542 TFYFTE

-570 LSGETRI
+570 LSGEIRI
-577 VKGQAYAFKFALTE
+577 VKGQEYTFKFALTE
-591 GYKQGAN
+591 GYKQNAN

-632 GVEQIVVGNTL
+632 GVEQIVVGNML
-643 TTGDGFEYEVLD
+643 TTGNGFEYEVLD
-655 GANATAIP
+655 GANAAAIP

-764 IGNGKKVELAKSGD
+764 IGNGEKVELAKSGD

-821 ATEAEHG
+821 AIEAEHG

-842 NGGTL
+842 NGTL
-847 VVKNGDIVL
+847 VVKNGDAVL

-868 VSGNIVITVSG
+868 VSGSIVITVSG
-879 LAINTYTVTLTEGEG
+879 LTINNYTVTLTEGEG

-911 SFSFTVVVNS
+911 SFSFTVTINS
-921 GYIAEKLVVKASGT
+921 GYIADTLIVKTNGT

-960 EADVLKEKDYVLPVS
+960 EKDVFNERSL
-975 GATVAFENG
+975 
-984 TYTITNGDGSNIYF
+984 
-998 AINKA
+998 
-1003 LIEDMVS
+1003 
-1010 QGYKYVTFY
+1010 
-1019 LATNGMGNLRIN
+1019 
-1031 PGMKYINDKP
+1031 
-1041 EAMVY
+1041 
-1046 STTSQFL
+1046 
-1053 TNNND
+1053 
-1058 YFVYDLNKVEIGEE
+1058 
-1072 GFVLFKQDNPTEY
+1072 
-1085 CKLSG
+1085 
-1090 LKFYKTED
+1090 YKT
-1098 ECEII
+1098 
-1103 AHKLYNT
+1103 
-1110 ANWLDVSTASP
+1110 
-1121 SWKVTG
+1121 SWYSG
-1127 NSVEI
+1127 NVEV
-1132 RGWQPTISAA
+1132 GDKQMTIQSGTKITAA
-1142 WVQEALEAG
+1142 WVREALNAG
-1151 YTHMRI
+1151 YTHLRFDFIASGSDDGKVLVHNESGTWNRYWRLPSAKTMVTIRI
-1157 EIGAHKETSKY
+1157 DLGSIVDDEGNVTGIVFEANAGTTSDY
-1168 LLCAGSSDKIVA
+1168 VLSNFA
-1180 LANGVVRLDLT
+1180 
-1191 GFKKADGT
+1191 
-1199 YNAIIFQGKPAVE
+1199 
-1212 GAQEDT
+1212 
-1218 TITFQNIKLFKSAET
+1218 LFKSAET
-1233 TSWTKSNPNIYCAIE
+1233 TTWTKSSTAIYIANE
-1248 EDGVLVLDTLYSGND
+1248 NGTYVFDTQNAGND
-1263 AHVKTSTTWLAALM
+1263 AHVVSTVEWWAKYGNNKTGLEVGQNTIILFGKYLVPGSNTRGMVWGNKGAPVDVVDGNVSTEYVTKYLTDRAYESTDKFYMALDKEGVYAVKFSEYVSSRNQAKFARNEDGSITLTIPNEGKFANVFTQDYIAAGYKKVTVTVGEYTQGQLWVGNDNWNVSGGMNGLNSRASITLDLSMFDSEHPCLVFMASGAALE
-1277 SKNGE
+1277 N
-1282 HVQGTIHFE
+1282 VTI
-1291 TEMIVK
+1291 T
-1297 GTNTRALVFGINN
+1297 
-1310 AVGGIEFPGT
+1310 
-1320 GDYTNITYSDG
+1320 
-1331 DVLYLGLDHD
+1331 
-1341 GVIKIKVSFQ
+1341 VSFQ

>member
-20 AACEVDNAPK
+20 AACEVTPT
-30 TYNVTFTTGDGY
+30 TYTVTLTTGEGY
-42 TFGGGRVVES
+42 TLSGDKSVEE
-52 GKDYTFTVKI
+52 GKDYTFTLTI
-62 ADGYEKSAEFAVKA
+62 ADGYEKSADFAVKA
-76 NGKVL
+76 NGTAL
-81 AEKDGKY
+81 SEANGKY
-88 TVSAVT
+88 TVTAVAA
-94 ENITVTVTGV
+94 NITVIVSGV

-127 GATEVVEGENYT
+127 GATEVVDGENYT
-139 FTLAATTGFNIDN
+139 FTLTATTGFNIDN

-161 LDNNGNV
+161 LDNNGNE

-177 ADLVIKVEGV
+177 ADLTITVEGV
-187 ARNSLEVTLTNG
+187 ARNSLDVTLTNG
-199 IGYKLDGELAAT
+199 IGYKLDGETAAT
-211 YGLPYTFEVVIG
+211 YGLPYTFEVVLG
-223 AAFKATDGFA
+223 SAFKATDGFA
-233 VKVNGTAL
+233 VKANGTAL
-241 TAEEDGK
+241 TAEEDGT

-284 ESYNANIVYDGAADT
+284 ESYNANIAYDATTDT
-299 FTAKSVKNTNAY
+299 FTAKSVKNGNEY
-311 DVAIDPDVVAWYKAN
+311 DVAIDPDVVAWYKAQ
-326 GYKFLSMYYNNTN
+326 GYKYLSLYYNNTN
-339 GNTSSLV
+339 DNVSSLV
-346 LYNDATTAR
+346 MYSDAETPVYIAETFNNAT
-355 YLADK
+355 L
-360 DDPEKAINGL
+360 NGL

-383 YLLLDLDNLYVS
+383 YLLLDLDNLYVG
-395 ENGLYLCMR
+395 ENGLYFCMR
-404 DGGEGQTVQFSDVKF
+404 DGGEGQTVQFTAVKF

-463 SKAQIDKWIA
+463 SKAQIDQWIA
-473 EGKNTLSFRVKIANE
+473 EGKNTLSFRVKIANK

-508 AAAQDYVATEG
+508 AGSKDYVATEG

-532 TGIIF
+532 NGIIF
-537 RADNI
+537 RADDI
-542 DTTFYFTE
+542 ELTFYFTE

-577 VKGQAYAFKFALTE
+577 VKGQEYTFKFALTE
-591 GYKQGAN
+591 GYKQNAN

-632 GVEQIVVGNTL
+632 GVEQIVVGNML

-655 GANATAIP
+655 GANAAAIP

-685 KDGEKVLEAVDGV
+685 KDGEKVLEAVDSV

-736 TVTHGTD
+736 TVTYGTD

-764 IGNGKKVELAKSGD
+764 IGNGEKVELAKSGD

-828 STYRFKATFDSAKY
+828 STYRFKATFYSAKY
-842 NGGTL
+842 NGTL
-847 VVKNGDIVL
+847 VVKNGDAVL
-856 VADGNGVYSVEN
+856 VADSNGVYSVEN
-868 VSGNIVITVSG
+868 VSGSIVITVSG
-879 LAINTYTVTLTEGEG
+879 LTINTYTVTLTEGEG

-911 SFSFTVVVNS
+911 SFSFTVAINS
-921 GYIAEKLVVKASGT
+921 GYIAENLVVKANGT

-949 TSNITITVDGV
+949 TNNITITVDGV
-960 EADVLKEKDYVLPVS
+960 EKDVFNERSL
-975 GATVAFENG
+975 
-984 TYTITNGDGSNIYF
+984 
-998 AINKA
+998 
-1003 LIEDMVS
+1003 
-1010 QGYKYVTFY
+1010 
-1019 LATNGMGNLRIN
+1019 
-1031 PGMKYINDKP
+1031 
-1041 EAMVY
+1041 
-1046 STTSQFL
+1046 
-1053 TNNND
+1053 
-1058 YFVYDLNKVEIGEE
+1058 
-1072 GFVLFKQDNPTEY
+1072 
-1085 CKLSG
+1085 
-1090 LKFYKTED
+1090 YKT
-1098 ECEII
+1098 
-1103 AHKLYNT
+1103 
-1110 ANWLDVSTASP
+1110 
-1121 SWKVTG
+1121 SWYSG
-1127 NSVEI
+1127 NAVEGNKQI
-1132 RGWQPTISAA
+1132 TIQSGTKITAA
-1142 WVQEALEAG
+1142 WVKAALEAG
-1151 YTHMRI
+1151 YTHLKFDFI
-1157 EIGAHKETSKY
+1157 AS
-1168 LLCAGSSDKIVA
+1168 GSDDGKVLVHNESGTW
-1180 LANGVVRLDLT
+1180 NRYWRLPSAKT
-1191 GFKKADGT
+1191 
-1199 YNAIIFQGKPAVE
+1199 V
-1212 GAQEDT
+1212 T
-1218 TITFQNIKLFKSAET
+1218 TIRIDLGSIVDDEGNVTGIAFEANAGTTSDYVLSNFALFKSAET
-1233 TSWTKSNPNIYCAIE
+1233 ASWTKSSTSMYCAVE
-1248 EDGVLVLDTLYSGND
+1248 ESGNYVID
-1263 AHVKTSTTWLAALM
+1263 TNQCGDNANVLTTAEWWAKYANNAKANEVSQRTILVYGRYLTAGKNTDGMLFGRHSTV
-1277 SKNGE
+1277 E
-1282 HVQGTIHFE
+1282 HVVGDTAN
-1291 TEMIVK
+1291 TEFVYK
-1297 GTNTRALVFGINN
+1297 TFNNTTYNDGDKFLMGLRKEGVYEFGISDYLSTNN
-1310 AVGGIEFPGT
+1310 DWGAFKYVSETSGSITVTLGEGGKLVYLPVQDLIAAG
-1320 GDYTNITYSDG
+1320 YT
-1331 DVLYLGLDHD
+1331 
-1341 GVIKIKVSFQ
+1341 KIKVTASAYTGGQLWVGNDNWNENSNKYIFGLDSGKTQELDLTAANFDSANPYLVIMASGGTIENVTITVSFQ

>member
-8 LLAMVLVLACAF
+8 LLAMVLVLACVF
-20 AACEVDNAPK
+20 AACETTPT
-30 TYNVTFTTGDGY
+30 TYTVTLTTGEGY
-42 TFGGGRVVES
+42 TLSGDKSVEE
-52 GKDYTFTVKI
+52 GKDYTFTLVI
-62 ADGYEKSAEFAVKA
+62 ADGYEKSADFAVKA
-76 NGKVL
+76 NGTAL
-81 AEKDGKY
+81 SEANGKY
-88 TVSAVT
+88 TVTAVAA
-94 ENITVTVTGV
+94 NITVIVSGV

-127 GATEVVEGENYT
+127 GATEVVDGENYT
-139 FTLAATTGFNIDN
+139 FTLTATTGFNIDN

-161 LDNNGNV
+161 LDNNGNE

-177 ADLVIKVEGV
+177 ADLTITIEGV
-187 ARNSLEVTLTNG
+187 ARNSLDVTLTNG
-199 IGYKLDGELAAT
+199 IGYKLDGEATAT

-248 YKVANPTEALT
+248 YKVANPTEVLT

-284 ESYNANIVYDGAADT
+284 ESYNANIAYDATTDT
-299 FTAKSVKNTNAY
+299 FTAKSVKNGNEY
-311 DVAIDPDVVAWYKAN
+311 DVAIDPDVVAWYKAQ
-326 GYKFLSMYYNNTN
+326 GYKYLSLYYNNTN
-339 GNTSSLV
+339 DNVSSLV
-346 LYNDATTAR
+346 MYSDAETPVYIAETFNNAT
-355 YLADK
+355 L
-360 DDPEKAINGL
+360 NGL

-383 YLLLDLDNLYVS
+383 YLLLDLDNLYVG

-463 SKAQIDKWIA
+463 SKAQIDQWIA
-473 EGKNTLSFRVKIANE
+473 EGKNTLSFRVKIANK

-508 AAAQDYVATEG
+508 AAEQDYVPAEG

-532 TGIIF
+532 NGVIF
-537 RADNI
+537 RAD
-542 DTTFYFTE
+542 TFELTFYFTE

-560 VTLVE
+560 VTLAE

-577 VKGQAYAFKFALTE
+577 VKGQEYTFKFALTE
-591 GYKQGAN
+591 GYKQNAN
-598 FAVKVNGEKVDVA
+598 FAVKVNGEKVNVA

-632 GVEQIVVGNTL
+632 GVEQIVVGNML

-655 GANATAIP
+655 GANAAAIP

-685 KDGEKVLEAVDGV
+685 KDGEKVLEAVDSV

-736 TVTHGTD
+736 TVTYGTD

-764 IGNGKKVELAKSGD
+764 IGNGEKVELAKSGD

-842 NGGTL
+842 NGTL
-847 VVKNGDIVL
+847 VVKNGDAVL
-856 VADGNGVYSVEN
+856 VADSNGVYSVEN
-868 VSGNIVITVSG
+868 VSGSIVITVSG
-879 LAINTYTVTLTEGEG
+879 LTINTYTVTLTDGEG

-911 SFSFTVVVNS
+911 SFSFTVAINS
-921 GYIAEKLVVKASGT
+921 GYIAENLVVKATGT

-960 EADVLKEKDYVLPVS
+960 EKDVFNERSLYKASWYS
-975 GATVAFENG
+975 GNAVEGNKQITIQSG
-984 TYTITNGDGSNIYF
+984 TKIT
-998 AINKA
+998 
-1003 LIEDMVS
+1003 
-1010 QGYKYVTFY
+1010 
-1019 LATNGMGNLRIN
+1019 
-1031 PGMKYINDKP
+1031 
-1041 EAMVY
+1041 
-1046 STTSQFL
+1046 
-1053 TNNND
+1053 
-1058 YFVYDLNKVEIGEE
+1058 
-1072 GFVLFKQDNPTEY
+1072 
-1085 CKLSG
+1085 
-1090 LKFYKTED
+1090 
-1098 ECEII
+1098 
-1103 AHKLYNT
+1103 
-1110 ANWLDVSTASP
+1110 
-1121 SWKVTG
+1121 
-1127 NSVEI
+1127 
-1132 RGWQPTISAA
+1132 AA
-1142 WVQEALEAG
+1142 WVKAALEAG
-1151 YTHMRI
+1151 YTHLRFDFI
-1157 EIGAHKETSKY
+1157 AS
-1168 LLCAGSSDKIVA
+1168 GSDDGKVLVHNESGTW
-1180 LANGVVRLDLT
+1180 NRYWRLPSAKT
-1191 GFKKADGT
+1191 
-1199 YNAIIFQGKPAVE
+1199 V
-1212 GAQEDT
+1212 T
-1218 TITFQNIKLFKSAET
+1218 TIRIDLGSIVDDEGNVTGIAFEANAGTTSDYVLSNFALFKSAET
-1233 TSWTKSNPNIYCAIE
+1233 TTWTKSSTAIYIANE
-1248 EDGVLVLDTLYSGND
+1248 NGTYVFDTQNAGND
-1263 AHVKTSTTWLAALM
+1263 AHVVSTVEWWAKYGNNKTGLEVGQNTIILFGKYLVPGSNTRGMVWGNKGAPVDVVDGNVSTEYVTKYLTDRAYESTDKFYMALDKEGVYAVKFSEYVSSRNQAKFARNEDGSITLTIPNEGKFANVFTQDYIAAGYKKVTVTVGEYTQGQLWVGNDNWSVSGGMNGLNSNSSITLDLNMFDSEHPCLVFMASGAALE
-1277 SKNGE
+1277 N
-1282 HVQGTIHFE
+1282 VTI
-1291 TEMIVK
+1291 T
-1297 GTNTRALVFGINN
+1297 
-1310 AVGGIEFPGT
+1310 
-1320 GDYTNITYSDG
+1320 
-1331 DVLYLGLDHD
+1331 
-1341 GVIKIKVSFQ
+1341 VSFQ

>member
-20 AACEVDNAPK
+20 AACEVTPT
-30 TYNVTFTTGDGY
+30 TYTVTLTTGEGY
-42 TFGGGRVVES
+42 TISGDKSVEE
-52 GKDYTFTVKI
+52 GKDYTFTLVI
-62 ADGYEKSAEFAVKA
+62 ADGYEKSADFAVKA
-76 NGKVL
+76 NGTAL
-81 AEKDGKY
+81 SEANGKY
-88 TVSAVT
+88 TVTAVAA
-94 ENITVTVTGV
+94 NITVIVSGV

-177 ADLVIKVEGV
+177 ADLVITVEGV

-199 IGYKLDGELAAT
+199 IGYKLDGEATAT

-223 AAFKATDGFA
+223 AAFKATDDFA

-259 ITVEGVTIDE
+259 ITAEGVMIDE
-269 SKKASFFYAPKNDVD
+269 SKRASFFYAPKNDVD
-284 ESYNANIVYDGAADT
+284 ESYNANIVYDATADT

-311 DVAIDPDVVAWYKAN
+311 DVAIDPDVVAWYKAQ
-326 GYKFLSMYYNNTN
+326 GYKYLSMYYNNTN
-339 GNTSSLV
+339 GNVSSLV
-346 LYNDATTAR
+346 LYNDATTAM

-395 ENGLYLCMR
+395 KNGLYFCMR

-463 SKAQIDKWIA
+463 SKAQIDQWIA
-473 EGKNTLSFRVKIANE
+473 EGKNTLSFRVKIANK

-508 AAAQDYVATEG
+508 AGSQDYVATEG

-532 TGIIF
+532 NGIIF

-542 DTTFYFTE
+542 ELTFYFTE

-577 VKGQAYAFKFALTE
+577 VKGQAYTFKFALTE
-591 GYKQGAN
+591 GYKQNAN

-611 TDGTVTVAAD
+611 TDGTVTIAAD
-621 KVTGDLTVTVE
+621 KVTCDLTVTVE
-632 GVEQIVVGNTL
+632 GVEQIVVGNML
-643 TTGDGFEYEVLD
+643 TTGNGFEYEVLD
-655 GANATAIP
+655 GANAAAIP

-685 KDGEKVLEAVDGV
+685 KDGERVLEAVDGV

-736 TVTHGTD
+736 TVTYGMD

-764 IGNGKKVELAKSGD
+764 IGNGEKVELAKSGD

-821 ATEAEHG
+821 AIEAEHG
-828 STYRFKATFDSAKY
+828 STYRFKATFDSTKY
-842 NGGTL
+842 NGTL
-847 VVKNGDIVL
+847 VVKNGDAVL

-868 VSGNIVITVSG
+868 VSGDIVITVSG
-879 LAINTYTVTLTEGEG
+879 LTINTYTVTLTEGEG

-899 ADGSTSPVNYGG
+899 AEGSASPVNYGG
-911 SFSFTVVVNS
+911 SFSFTVTINS
-921 GYIAEKLVVKASGT
+921 GYIADTLIVKANGT

-949 TSNITITVDGV
+949 TKNITITVDGV
-960 EADVLKEKDYVLPVS
+960 EKDVFNERSL
-975 GATVAFENG
+975 
-984 TYTITNGDGSNIYF
+984 
-998 AINKA
+998 
-1003 LIEDMVS
+1003 
-1010 QGYKYVTFY
+1010 
-1019 LATNGMGNLRIN
+1019 
-1031 PGMKYINDKP
+1031 
-1041 EAMVY
+1041 
-1046 STTSQFL
+1046 
-1053 TNNND
+1053 
-1058 YFVYDLNKVEIGEE
+1058 
-1072 GFVLFKQDNPTEY
+1072 
-1085 CKLSG
+1085 
-1090 LKFYKTED
+1090 YKT
-1098 ECEII
+1098 
-1103 AHKLYNT
+1103 
-1110 ANWLDVSTASP
+1110 
-1121 SWKVTG
+1121 SWYSG
-1127 NSVEI
+1127 NVEV
-1132 RGWQPTISAA
+1132 GDKQMTIQSGTKITAA
-1142 WVQEALEAG
+1142 WVREALNAG
-1151 YTHMRI
+1151 YTHLRFDFIASGSDDGKVLVHNESGTWNRYWRLPSAKTMVTIRI
-1157 EIGAHKETSKY
+1157 DLGSIVDDEGNVTGIVFEANAGTTSDY
-1168 LLCAGSSDKIVA
+1168 VLSNFA
-1180 LANGVVRLDLT
+1180 
-1191 GFKKADGT
+1191 
-1199 YNAIIFQGKPAVE
+1199 
-1212 GAQEDT
+1212 
-1218 TITFQNIKLFKSAET
+1218 LFKSAET
-1233 TSWTKSNPNIYCAIE
+1233 TTWTKSSTAIYIANE
-1248 EDGVLVLDTLYSGND
+1248 NGTYVFDTQNAGND
-1263 AHVKTSTTWLAALM
+1263 AHVVSTVEWWAKYGNNKTGLEVGQ
-1277 SKNGE
+1277 N
-1282 HVQGTIHFE
+1282 TIILFGKYL
-1291 TEMIVK
+1291 VP
-1297 GTNTRALVFGINN
+1297 GSNTRGMVWGNKGAPIDVVDGNVSTEYVTKYLTDRAYESTDKFYMALDKEGVYAVKFSEYVSSRNQAKFARNEDGSITLTIPNEGKFANVFTQDYIAAGYKKVTVTVGEYTQGQLWVGNDNWDVSGGMNGLNSRASITLDLSMFDSEHPCLVFMASG
-1310 AVGGIEFPGT
+1310 ATLE
-1320 GDYTNITYSDG
+1320 NIT
-1331 DVLYLGLDHD
+1331 
-1341 GVIKIKVSFQ
+1341 ITVSFQ

>member
-20 AACEVDNAPK
+20 AACEVTPT
-30 TYNVTFTTGDGY
+30 TYTVTLTTGEGY
-42 TFGGGRVVES
+42 TLSGDKSVEE
-52 GKDYTFTVKI
+52 GKDYTFTLTI
-62 ADGYEKSAEFAVKA
+62 ADGYEKSADFAVKA
-76 NGKVL
+76 NGTAL
-81 AEKDGKY
+81 SEANGKY
-88 TVSAVT
+88 TVTAVAA
-94 ENITVTVTGV
+94 NITVIVSGV

-127 GATEVVEGENYT
+127 GATEVVDGENYT
-139 FTLAATTGFNIDN
+139 FTLAATTGFNIDS

-177 ADLVIKVEGV
+177 ADLTITIEGV
-187 ARNSLEVTLTNG
+187 ARNELEVTLTNG
-199 IGYKLDGELAAT
+199 IGYKLDGAATAT
-211 YGLPYTFEVVIG
+211 YGMPYTFEVVLG
-223 AAFKATDGFA
+223 SAFKATDDFA

-241 TAEEDGK
+241 TAEEDGT
-248 YKVANPTEALT
+248 YKVANPTEVLT

-284 ESYNANIVYDGAADT
+284 ESYNANIAYDATTDT
-299 FTAKSVKNTNAY
+299 FTAKSVKNGNEY
-311 DVAIDPDVVAWYKAN
+311 DVAIDPDVVAWYKAQ
-326 GYKFLSMYYNNTN
+326 GYKYLSLYYNNTN
-339 GNTSSLV
+339 DNVSSLV
-346 LYNDATTAR
+346 MYSDAETPVYIAETFNNAT
-355 YLADK
+355 L
-360 DDPEKAINGL
+360 NGL

-383 YLLLDLDNLYVS
+383 YLLLDLDNLYVG
-395 ENGLYLCMR
+395 ENGLYFCMR

-437 ASVKSNIVGVD
+437 ASVESNIVGVD

-463 SKAQIDKWIA
+463 SKAQIDQWIA
-473 EGKNTLSFRVKIANE
+473 EGKNTLSFRVKIANK

-508 AAAQDYVATEG
+508 AGSKDYVATEG

-532 TGIIF
+532 NGIIF
-537 RADNI
+537 RADDI
-542 DTTFYFTE
+542 ELTFYFTE

-591 GYKQGAN
+591 GYKQNAN
-598 FAVKVNGEKVDVA
+598 FAVKVNGEKVNVA

-632 GVEQIVVGNTL
+632 GVEQIVVGNML

-655 GANATAIP
+655 GANAAAIP

-736 TVTHGTD
+736 TVTYGTD

-764 IGNGKKVELAKSGD
+764 IGNGEKVELAKSGD

-806 PTEGITYLSENNGTP
+806 PTEGITYLSENNGNP
-821 ATEAEHG
+821 AAEAEHG

-842 NGGTL
+842 NGTL
-847 VVKNGDIVL
+847 VVKNGDAVL
-856 VADGNGVYSVEN
+856 VADSNGVYSVEN
-868 VSGNIVITVSG
+868 VSGSIVITVSG
-879 LAINTYTVTLTEGEG
+879 LTINTYTVTLTEGEG

-911 SFSFTVVVNS
+911 SFSFTVAINS
-921 GYIAEKLVVKASGT
+921 GYIAENFVVKANNT

-960 EADVLKEKDYVLPVS
+960 EKDVFNERSLYKASWYS
-975 GATVAFENG
+975 GNAVEGNKQITIQSG
-984 TYTITNGDGSNIYF
+984 TKIT
-998 AINKA
+998 
-1003 LIEDMVS
+1003 
-1010 QGYKYVTFY
+1010 
-1019 LATNGMGNLRIN
+1019 
-1031 PGMKYINDKP
+1031 
-1041 EAMVY
+1041 
-1046 STTSQFL
+1046 
-1053 TNNND
+1053 
-1058 YFVYDLNKVEIGEE
+1058 
-1072 GFVLFKQDNPTEY
+1072 
-1085 CKLSG
+1085 
-1090 LKFYKTED
+1090 
-1098 ECEII
+1098 
-1103 AHKLYNT
+1103 
-1110 ANWLDVSTASP
+1110 
-1121 SWKVTG
+1121 
-1127 NSVEI
+1127 
-1132 RGWQPTISAA
+1132 AA
-1142 WVQEALEAG
+1142 WVKAALEAG
-1151 YTHMRI
+1151 YTHLRFDFKATGSGNALICNAPDWSRFYRTPSADGVTVRI
-1157 EIGAHKETSKY
+1157 
-1168 LLCAGSSDKIVA
+1168 
-1180 LANGVVRLDLT
+1180 DLT
-1191 GFKKADGT
+1191 EMVKNGE
-1199 YNAIIFQGKPAVE
+1199 AVDINFDSN
-1212 GAQEDT
+1212 GSAT
-1218 TITFQNIKLFKSAET
+1218 SNFVLSNFALFKSAET
-1233 TSWTKSNPNIYCAIE
+1233 ASWTKSSTSMYCAVE
-1248 EDGVLVLDTLYSGND
+1248 ESGNYVID
-1263 AHVKTSTTWLAALM
+1263 TNQCGDNANVLTTAEWWAKYANNAKANEVSQRTILVYGRYLTAGKNTDGMLFGRHSTV
-1277 SKNGE
+1277 E
-1282 HVQGTIHFE
+1282 HVVGDTAN
-1291 TEMIVK
+1291 TEFVYK
-1297 GTNTRALVFGINN
+1297 TFNNTTYNDGDKFLMGLRKEGVYEFGISDYLSTNN
-1310 AVGGIEFPGT
+1310 DWGAFKYVSETSGSITVTLGEGGKLVYLPVQDLIAAG
-1320 GDYTNITYSDG
+1320 YT
-1331 DVLYLGLDHD
+1331 
-1341 GVIKIKVSFQ
+1341 KIKVTASAYTGGQLWVGNDNWNENSNKYIFGLDSGKTQELDLTAANFDSANPYLVIMASGGTIENVTITVSFQ

>member
-42 TFGGGRVVES
+42 TFGGDRVVES

-139 FTLAATTGFNIDN
+139 FTLASTTGFNIDN

-177 ADLVIKVEGV
+177 ADLVITVEGV

-284 ESYNANIVYDGAADT
+284 ESYNANIVYDATADT

-339 GNTSSLV
+339 GNVSSLV
-346 LYNDATTAR
+346 LFNDATTAR

-419 SQTKPVE
+419 SQTRPVE

-532 TGIIF
+532 NGMIF

-542 DTTFYFTE
+542 NSTFYFTE

-577 VKGQAYAFKFALTE
+577 VKGQEYKFKFALTE

-598 FAVKVNGEKVDVA
+598 FAVKVNGEKVNVA

-632 GVEQIVVGNTL
+632 GVEQIVVGNML
-643 TTGDGFEYEVLD
+643 TTGNGFEYEVLD

-764 IGNGKKVELAKSGD
+764 IGNGEKVELAKSGD

-856 VADGNGVYSVEN
+856 VADGNGVYSVKN

-921 GYIAEKLVVKASGT
+921 GYIAENLVVKANGT

-949 TSNITITVDGV
+949 TSNITITVEGV
-960 EADVLKEKDYVLPVS
+960 EKDEFNERSL
-975 GATVAFENG
+975 
-984 TYTITNGDGSNIYF
+984 
-998 AINKA
+998 
-1003 LIEDMVS
+1003 
-1010 QGYKYVTFY
+1010 
-1019 LATNGMGNLRIN
+1019 
-1031 PGMKYINDKP
+1031 
-1041 EAMVY
+1041 
-1046 STTSQFL
+1046 
-1053 TNNND
+1053 
-1058 YFVYDLNKVEIGEE
+1058 
-1072 GFVLFKQDNPTEY
+1072 
-1085 CKLSG
+1085 
-1090 LKFYKTED
+1090 YKTSWYSGNAEAGNNQMTVQPGTK
-1098 ECEII
+1098 I
-1103 AHKLYNT
+1103 T
-1110 ANWLDVSTASP
+1110 A
-1121 SWKVTG
+1121 
-1127 NSVEI
+1127 E
-1132 RGWQPTISAA
+1132 
-1142 WVQEALEAG
+1142 WVQAALEAG
-1151 YTHMRI
+1151 YTHLRFDFI
-1157 EIGAHKETSKY
+1157 AS
-1168 LLCAGSSDKIVA
+1168 GSDDGKV
-1180 LANGVVRLDLT
+1180 LVHN
-1191 GFKKADGT
+1191 ADGAWDR
-1199 YNAIIFQGKPAVE
+1199 YWRLPSAKNV
-1212 GAQEDT
+1212 T
-1218 TITFQNIKLFKSAET
+1218 TIRIDLGSIVDDEGNVTGIAFVANAGTTSDYVLSNFALFKSTET
-1233 TSWTKSNPNIYCAIE
+1233 TSWTKSSTSMYCAVE
-1248 EDGVLVLDTLYSGND
+1248 ESGNYVID
-1263 AHVKTSTTWLAALM
+1263 TNQCGDNANVLTTVEWWAKYANNAKANEVSQRTILVYGRYLTAGQNTDGMLFGRHSAIEHVVGGTANTEFVYKTFNNTTYNDGDKFLMGLRKEGVYEFGISDYLSTNNDSGTFKYVSETSGSITVTLGAGGKLVYLPTQDMLAA
-1277 SKNGE
+1277 G
-1282 HVQGTIHFE
+1282 
-1291 TEMIVK
+1291 
-1297 GTNTRALVFGINN
+1297 
-1310 AVGGIEFPGT
+1310 
-1320 GDYTNITYSDG
+1320 YT
-1331 DVLYLGLDHD
+1331 
-1341 GVIKIKVSFQ
+1341 KIKVTASAYTGGQLWIGNDNWNDSSNKYIFGLDSGKTQELDLTAANFDSANPYLVIMASAGTVENVTITVSFQ

>member
-20 AACEVDNAPK
+20 AACETTPT
-30 TYNVTFTTGDGY
+30 TYMVTLTTGEGY
-42 TFGGGRVVES
+42 TLSGDKTIEE
-52 GKDYTFTVKI
+52 GKDYTFTVTI
-62 ADGYEKSAEFAVKA
+62 AEGYEKSADFAVKI
-76 NGKVL
+76 NGK
-81 AEKDGKY
+81 AIEAQSDGSYKVAA
-88 TVSAVT
+88 VSA
-94 ENITVTVTGV
+94 NITVNVAGV
-104 VKKAAPIVKHSVT
+104 VKKVAPIVKHSVT
-117 LPTGEGYTVT
+117 LPSGEGYTVS
-127 GATEVVEGENYT
+127 GATEVVDGENYT
-139 FTLAATTGFNIDN
+139 FTLAATTGFNIDS

-161 LDNNGNV
+161 LDNNGNE

-177 ADLVIKVEGV
+177 ADLTITVEGV
-187 ARNSLEVTLTNG
+187 ARNELDVTLTNG
-199 IGYKLDGELAAT
+199 IGYKLDGAATAT
-211 YGLPYTFEVVIG
+211 YGMPYTFEVVLG
-223 AAFKATDGFA
+223 SAFKATDGFA
-233 VKVNGTAL
+233 VKANGTAL
-241 TAEEDGK
+241 TAEEDGT
-248 YKVANPTEALT
+248 YKVANPTEALK
-259 ITVEGVTIDE
+259 ITAEGVTIDE

-284 ESYNANIVYDGAADT
+284 ESYNANIVYDATADT

-311 DVAIDPDVVAWYKAN
+311 DVAIDPDVVAWYKAE

-360 DDPEKAINGL
+360 DEPEKAINGL

-383 YLLLDLDNLYVS
+383 YLLLDLDNLYVG

-404 DGGEGQTVQFSDVKF
+404 DGGEGQTVQFTAVKF

-463 SKAQIDKWIA
+463 SKAQIDQWIA
-473 EGKNTLSFRVKIANE
+473 EGKNTLSFRVKIANK

-508 AAAQDYVATEG
+508 AGTQDYVATEG

-532 TGIIF
+532 NGIIF

-542 DTTFYFTE
+542 ELTFYFTE

-560 VTLVE
+560 VTLAE

-577 VKGQAYAFKFALTE
+577 VKGQEYTFKFALTE
-591 GYKQGAN
+591 GYKQNAN

-632 GVEQIVVGNTL
+632 GVEQIVVGNML
-643 TTGDGFEYEVLD
+643 TTGNGFEYEVLD
-655 GANATAIP
+655 GANAAAIP

-675 TGYNQSKFVV
+675 TGYNQSIFVV

-698 YTITNIRETHIIT
+698 YTITNIRETHMIT

-764 IGNGKKVELAKSGD
+764 IGNGEKVELAKSGD

-821 ATEAEHG
+821 AIEAEHG

-842 NGGTL
+842 NGTL

-868 VSGNIVITVSG
+868 VSGDIVITVSG
-879 LAINTYTVTLTEGEG
+879 LTINTYTVTLTEGEG

-899 ADGSTSPVNYGG
+899 AEGSASPVNYGG
-911 SFSFTVVVNS
+911 SFSFTVAINS
-921 GYIAEKLVVKASGT
+921 GYIAENLVVKVNGT

-949 TSNITITVDGV
+949 TKNITITVDGV
-960 EADVLKEKDYVLPVS
+960 EKDVFNERSL
-975 GATVAFENG
+975 
-984 TYTITNGDGSNIYF
+984 
-998 AINKA
+998 
-1003 LIEDMVS
+1003 
-1010 QGYKYVTFY
+1010 
-1019 LATNGMGNLRIN
+1019 
-1031 PGMKYINDKP
+1031 
-1041 EAMVY
+1041 
-1046 STTSQFL
+1046 
-1053 TNNND
+1053 
-1058 YFVYDLNKVEIGEE
+1058 
-1072 GFVLFKQDNPTEY
+1072 
-1085 CKLSG
+1085 
-1090 LKFYKTED
+1090 YKT
-1098 ECEII
+1098 
-1103 AHKLYNT
+1103 
-1110 ANWLDVSTASP
+1110 
-1121 SWKVTG
+1121 SWYSG
-1127 NSVEI
+1127 NVEV
-1132 RGWQPTISAA
+1132 GDKQMTIQSGTKITAA
-1142 WVQEALEAG
+1142 WVKEALNAG
-1151 YTHMRI
+1151 YTHLKFDFIASGSDDGKVLVHNESGTWNRYWRLPSAKTMVTIRI
-1157 EIGAHKETSKY
+1157 DLGSIVDDEGNVTGIVFEANAGTTSDY
-1168 LLCAGSSDKIVA
+1168 VLSNFA
-1180 LANGVVRLDLT
+1180 
-1191 GFKKADGT
+1191 
-1199 YNAIIFQGKPAVE
+1199 
-1212 GAQEDT
+1212 
-1218 TITFQNIKLFKSAET
+1218 LFKSAET
-1233 TSWTKSNPNIYCAIE
+1233 TTWTKSSTAIYIANE
-1248 EDGVLVLDTLYSGND
+1248 NGTYVFDTQNAGND
-1263 AHVKTSTTWLAALM
+1263 AHVVSTIEWWAKYGNNKTGLEVGQNTIILFGKYLVPGSNTRGMVWGNKGAPIDVVDGNVSTEYVTKYLTDRAYESTDKFYMALDKEGVYAVKFSEYVSSRNQAKFASNEDGSITLTIPNEGKFANVFTQDYIAAGYKKVTVTVGEYTQGKLWVGNDNWDVSGGMNGLNSRASITLDLSMFDSEHPCLVFMASGAALE
-1277 SKNGE
+1277 N
-1282 HVQGTIHFE
+1282 VTI
-1291 TEMIVK
+1291 T
-1297 GTNTRALVFGINN
+1297 
-1310 AVGGIEFPGT
+1310 
-1320 GDYTNITYSDG
+1320 
-1331 DVLYLGLDHD
+1331 
-1341 GVIKIKVSFQ
+1341 VSFQ

>member
-20 AACEVDNAPK
+20 AACEVDNSPK

-177 ADLVIKVEGV
+177 ADLVITVEGV

-284 ESYNANIVYDGAADT
+284 ESYNANISYDATADT

-339 GNTSSLV
+339 GNVSSLV

-360 DDPEKAINGL
+360 DEPEKAINGL

-383 YLLLDLDNLYVS
+383 YLLLDLDNLYVG

-463 SKAQIDKWIA
+463 PKAQIDKWIA

-488 DGEFINNAN
+488 DGEFINNVN
-497 LWCDYPNALIA
+497 LWCDHPNALIA
-508 AAAQDYVATEG
+508 AASQDYVATEG
-519 KVVTIDLTDSQYA
+519 KVVTIDLTDSKYA
-532 TGIIF
+532 NGMIF

-542 DTTFYFTE
+542 NLTFYFTE

-577 VKGQAYAFKFALTE
+577 VKGQEYTFKFALTE

-621 KVTGDLTVTVE
+621 KVTSDLTVTVE

-698 YTITNIRETHIIT
+698 YTIINIRETHIIT

-764 IGNGKKVELAKSGD
+764 IGNGEKVELAKSGD

-793 EGLKIAKYTVTLT
+793 DGLKIAKYTVTLT

-879 LAINTYTVTLTEGEG
+879 LAINTYTVMLTEGEG

-921 GYIAEKLVVKASGT
+921 GYIAENLVVKASGT

-949 TSNITITVDGV
+949 TKNITITVDGV
-960 EADVLKEKDYVLPVS
+960 EQDVFNERSL
-975 GATVAFENG
+975 
-984 TYTITNGDGSNIYF
+984 
-998 AINKA
+998 
-1003 LIEDMVS
+1003 
-1010 QGYKYVTFY
+1010 
-1019 LATNGMGNLRIN
+1019 
-1031 PGMKYINDKP
+1031 
-1041 EAMVY
+1041 
-1046 STTSQFL
+1046 
-1053 TNNND
+1053 
-1058 YFVYDLNKVEIGEE
+1058 
-1072 GFVLFKQDNPTEY
+1072 
-1085 CKLSG
+1085 
-1090 LKFYKTED
+1090 YKT
-1098 ECEII
+1098 
-1103 AHKLYNT
+1103 
-1110 ANWLDVSTASP
+1110 
-1121 SWKVTG
+1121 SWYSG
-1127 NSVEI
+1127 NAEAGNKQITVQSGTQIKAE
-1132 RGWQPTISAA
+1132 
-1142 WVQEALEAG
+1142 WVQAALNAG
-1151 YTHMRI
+1151 YTHLRFDFKATGSGNVLICNAPDWSRFYRTPSAEGATVRI
-1157 EIGAHKETSKY
+1157 DLTEMVKDGEAVDINFNSNGSETSNFV
-1168 LLCAGSSDKIVA
+1168 LSNFA
-1180 LANGVVRLDLT
+1180 
-1191 GFKKADGT
+1191 
-1199 YNAIIFQGKPAVE
+1199 
-1212 GAQEDT
+1212 
-1218 TITFQNIKLFKSAET
+1218 LFKSAET
-1233 TSWTKSNPNIYCAIE
+1233 ASWTKSST
-1248 EDGVLVLDTLYSGND
+1248 GVYIANENGTYILDTQAAGND
-1263 AHVKTSTTWLAALM
+1263 ATVLTTAEWWAKYANNAKANEVSQRTILVYGRYLTAGQNTDGMLFGRHSAIEHVVGDTANTEFVYKTFNNTTYNDGDKFLMGLRKEGVYEFGISDYLSTNNDWGTFKYVSETSGSITITLGEGGKLVYLPTQDMLAA
-1277 SKNGE
+1277 G
-1282 HVQGTIHFE
+1282 
-1291 TEMIVK
+1291 
-1297 GTNTRALVFGINN
+1297 
-1310 AVGGIEFPGT
+1310 
-1320 GDYTNITYSDG
+1320 YT
-1331 DVLYLGLDHD
+1331 
-1341 GVIKIKVSFQ
+1341 KIKVTASAYTGGQLWVGNDNGDVTGGMNGLNSGSSITLDLSMFDSANPYLVIMASAGTVENVTITVSFQ

>member
-8 LLAMVLVLACAF
+8 LLAMVLVLACVF
-20 AACEVDNAPK
+20 AACETTPT
-30 TYNVTFTTGDGY
+30 TYTVTLTTGEGY
-42 TFGGGRVVES
+42 TISGDKSVEE
-52 GKDYTFTVKI
+52 GKDYTFTLTI
-62 ADGYEKSAEFAVKA
+62 ADGYEKSADFAVKA
-76 NGKVL
+76 NGTAL
-81 AEKDGKY
+81 SEANGKY
-88 TVSAVT
+88 TVTAVAA
-94 ENITVTVTGV
+94 NITVIVSGV

-127 GATEVVEGENYT
+127 GATEVVDGENYT
-139 FTLAATTGFNIDN
+139 FTLAATTGFNIDS

-161 LDNNGNV
+161 LDNNGNE

-177 ADLVIKVEGV
+177 ADLVITVEGV

-199 IGYKLDGELAAT
+199 IGYKLDGEATAT

-248 YKVANPTEALT
+248 YKVANPTEAIT

-284 ESYNANIVYDGAADT
+284 ESYNANIAYDATTDT
-299 FTAKSVKNTNAY
+299 FTAKSVKNGNEY
-311 DVAIDPDVVAWYKAN
+311 DVAIDPDVVAWYKAQ
-326 GYKFLSMYYNNTN
+326 GYKYLSLYYNNTN
-339 GNTSSLV
+339 DNVSSLV
-346 LYNDATTAR
+346 MYSDAETPVYIAETFNNAT
-355 YLADK
+355 L
-360 DDPEKAINGL
+360 NGL

-383 YLLLDLDNLYVS
+383 YLLLDLDNLYVG

-463 SKAQIDKWIA
+463 SKAQIDQWIA
-473 EGKNTLSFRVKIANE
+473 EGKNTLSFRVKIANK

-508 AAAQDYVATEG
+508 AAEQDYVPAEG

-532 TGIIF
+532 NGVIF
-537 RADNI
+537 RAD
-542 DTTFYFTE
+542 TFELTFYFTE

-577 VKGQAYAFKFALTE
+577 VKGQEYTFKFALTE
-591 GYKQGAN
+591 GYKQNAN
-598 FAVKVNGEKVDVA
+598 FAVKVNGEKVNVA

-632 GVEQIVVGNTL
+632 GVEQIVVGNML

-655 GANATAIP
+655 GANAAAIP

-685 KDGEKVLEAVDGV
+685 KDGEKVLEAVDSV

-725 TSTNYEVKGAN
+725 TSINYEVKGAN

-764 IGNGKKVELAKSGD
+764 IGNGEKVELAKSGD

-793 EGLKIAKYTVTLT
+793 EGLKIAKYAVTLT
-806 PTEGITYLSENNGTP
+806 PTEGITYLSENNGNP

-842 NGGTL
+842 NGTL
-847 VVKNGDIVL
+847 VVKNGDAVL
-856 VADGNGVYSVEN
+856 VADSNGVYSVEN
-868 VSGNIVITVSG
+868 VSGDIVITVSG
-879 LAINTYTVTLTEGEG
+879 LTINTYTVTLTEGEG

-899 ADGSTSPVNYGG
+899 AEGSASPVNYGG
-911 SFSFTVVVNS
+911 SFSFTVAINS
-921 GYIAEKLVVKASGT
+921 GYIAENLVVKANGT
-935 AIEAADGKYTVSNI
+935 AIEAAEGKYTVSNI

-960 EADVLKEKDYVLPVS
+960 EKDVFNERSLYKASWYS
-975 GATVAFENG
+975 GNAVEGNKQITIQSG
-984 TYTITNGDGSNIYF
+984 TKIT
-998 AINKA
+998 
-1003 LIEDMVS
+1003 
-1010 QGYKYVTFY
+1010 
-1019 LATNGMGNLRIN
+1019 
-1031 PGMKYINDKP
+1031 
-1041 EAMVY
+1041 
-1046 STTSQFL
+1046 
-1053 TNNND
+1053 
-1058 YFVYDLNKVEIGEE
+1058 
-1072 GFVLFKQDNPTEY
+1072 
-1085 CKLSG
+1085 
-1090 LKFYKTED
+1090 
-1098 ECEII
+1098 
-1103 AHKLYNT
+1103 
-1110 ANWLDVSTASP
+1110 
-1121 SWKVTG
+1121 
-1127 NSVEI
+1127 
-1132 RGWQPTISAA
+1132 AA
-1142 WVQEALEAG
+1142 WVKAALEAG
-1151 YTHMRI
+1151 YTHLRFDFI
-1157 EIGAHKETSKY
+1157 AS
-1168 LLCAGSSDKIVA
+1168 GSDDGKVLVHNESGTW
-1180 LANGVVRLDLT
+1180 NRYWRLPSAKT
-1191 GFKKADGT
+1191 
-1199 YNAIIFQGKPAVE
+1199 V
-1212 GAQEDT
+1212 T
-1218 TITFQNIKLFKSAET
+1218 TIRIDLGSIVDDEGNVTGIAFEANAGTTSDYVLSNFALFKSAET
-1233 TSWTKSNPNIYCAIE
+1233 TTWTKSSTAIYIANE
-1248 EDGVLVLDTLYSGND
+1248 NGTYVFDTQNAGND
-1263 AHVKTSTTWLAALM
+1263 AHVVSTVEWWAKYGNNKTGLEVGQNTIILFGKYLVPGSNTRGMVWGNKGAPVDVVDGNVSTEYVTKYLTDRAYESTDKFYMALDKEGVYAVKFSEYVSSRNQAKFARNEDGSITLTIPNEGKFANVFTQDYIAAGYKKVTVTVGEYTQGQLWVGNDNWSVSGGMNGLNSNSSITLDLNMFDSEHPCLVFMASGAALE
-1277 SKNGE
+1277 N
-1282 HVQGTIHFE
+1282 VTI
-1291 TEMIVK
+1291 T
-1297 GTNTRALVFGINN
+1297 
-1310 AVGGIEFPGT
+1310 
-1320 GDYTNITYSDG
+1320 
-1331 DVLYLGLDHD
+1331 
-1341 GVIKIKVSFQ
+1341 VSFQ

>member
-1 MKKLSIV
+1 
-8 LLAMVLVLACAF
+8 MVLVLACAF
-20 AACEVDNAPK
+20 AACEVTPT
-30 TYNVTFTTGDGY
+30 TYTVTLTTGEGY
-42 TFGGGRVVES
+42 TLSGDKSVEE
-52 GKDYTFTVKI
+52 GKDYTFTLTI
-62 ADGYEKSAEFAVKA
+62 ADGYEKSADFAVKA
-76 NGKVL
+76 NGTAL
-81 AEKDGKY
+81 SEANGKY
-88 TVSAVT
+88 TVTAVAA
-94 ENITVTVTGV
+94 NITVIVSGV

-139 FTLAATTGFNIDN
+139 FTLAVTTGFNIDN

-177 ADLVIKVEGV
+177 ADLVITVEGV

-199 IGYKLDGELAAT
+199 IGYKLDGEATAT

-223 AAFKATDGFA
+223 AAFKATDDFA

-259 ITVEGVTIDE
+259 ITAEGVTIDE

-284 ESYNANIVYDGAADT
+284 ESYNANIVYDATADI

-311 DVAIDPDVVAWYKAN
+311 DVAIDPDVVAWYKAQ
-326 GYKFLSMYYNNTN
+326 GYKYLSMYYNNTN
-339 GNTSSLV
+339 GNVSSLV

-360 DDPEKAINGL
+360 DEPEKAINGL

-383 YLLLDLDNLYVS
+383 YLLLDLDNLYVG

-463 SKAQIDKWIA
+463 SKAQIDQWIA
-473 EGKNTLSFRVKIANE
+473 EGKNTLSFRVKIANK

-508 AAAQDYVATEG
+508 AGSQDYVATEG

-532 TGIIF
+532 NGIIF

-542 DTTFYFTE
+542 EPTFYFTE

-577 VKGQAYAFKFALTE
+577 VKGQAYTFKFALTE
-591 GYKQGAN
+591 GYKQNAN

-632 GVEQIVVGNTL
+632 GVEQIVVGNML
-643 TTGDGFEYEVLD
+643 TTGNGFEYEVLD
-655 GANATAIP
+655 GANAAAIP

-675 TGYNQSKFVV
+675 TGYNQSIFVV

-764 IGNGKKVELAKSGD
+764 IGNGEKVELAKSGD

-842 NGGTL
+842 NGTL
-847 VVKNGDIVL
+847 VVKNGDAVL
-856 VADGNGVYSVEN
+856 VADSNGVYSVEN
-868 VSGNIVITVSG
+868 VSGSIVIIVSG
-879 LAINTYTVTLTEGEG
+879 LTINTYTVTLTEGEG

-911 SFSFTVVVNS
+911 SFSFTVTINS
-921 GYIAEKLVVKASGT
+921 GYIADTLIVKTNGT

-960 EADVLKEKDYVLPVS
+960 EKDVFNERSLYKASWYS
-975 GATVAFENG
+975 GNAVEGNKQITIQSG
-984 TYTITNGDGSNIYF
+984 TKI
-998 AINKA
+998 
-1003 LIEDMVS
+1003 
-1010 QGYKYVTFY
+1010 
-1019 LATNGMGNLRIN
+1019 
-1031 PGMKYINDKP
+1031 
-1041 EAMVY
+1041 
-1046 STTSQFL
+1046 
-1053 TNNND
+1053 
-1058 YFVYDLNKVEIGEE
+1058 
-1072 GFVLFKQDNPTEY
+1072 
-1085 CKLSG
+1085 
-1090 LKFYKTED
+1090 
-1098 ECEII
+1098 
-1103 AHKLYNT
+1103 
-1110 ANWLDVSTASP
+1110 TAS
-1121 SWKVTG
+1121 
-1127 NSVEI
+1127 
-1132 RGWQPTISAA
+1132 
-1142 WVQEALEAG
+1142 WVKAALEAG
-1151 YTHMRI
+1151 YTHLRFDFKATGSGNALICNAPDWSRFYRTPSADGVTVRI
-1157 EIGAHKETSKY
+1157 
-1168 LLCAGSSDKIVA
+1168 
-1180 LANGVVRLDLT
+1180 DLT
-1191 GFKKADGT
+1191 EMVKNGE
-1199 YNAIIFQGKPAVE
+1199 AVDINFDSN
-1212 GAQEDT
+1212 GSAT
-1218 TITFQNIKLFKSAET
+1218 SNFVLSNFALFKSAET
-1233 TSWTKSNPNIYCAIE
+1233 TSWTKSSTNIYIANE
-1248 EDGVLVLDTLYSGND
+1248 NGTYVLDTQNAGNNAHVVSTVEWWAKYGNNKTGLEVGQNTIILFGKYLVPGSNTRGMVWGNKGGAIDVVDGSVSTEYVTKYLADRAYESTDKFYMGLDKEGVYAVQFCEYVSSRNQAKFARNEDGSITLTIPKDGKFANLFTQDYIAAGYTKVTVTVGEYTQGQLWVGND
-1263 AHVKTSTTWLAALM
+1263 NWSVSGGM
-1277 SKNGE
+1277 NGLNSNSSITLDLNMFDSE
-1282 HVQGTIHFE
+1282 HPC
-1291 TEMIVK
+1291 
-1297 GTNTRALVFGINN
+1297 LVFMASDTALEN
-1310 AVGGIEFPGT
+1310 VT
-1320 GDYTNITYSDG
+1320 IT
-1331 DVLYLGLDHD
+1331 
-1341 GVIKIKVSFQ
+1341 VSFQ

>member
-177 ADLVIKVEGV
+177 ADLVITVEGV

-284 ESYNANIVYDGAADT
+284 ESYNANIVYDATADT

-339 GNTSSLV
+339 GNVSSLV

-383 YLLLDLDNLYVS
+383 YLLLDLDNLYVG

-404 DGGEGQTVQFSDVKF
+404 DGGEGQTVQFSNVKF

-463 SKAQIDKWIA
+463 PKAQIDKLIA

-577 VKGQAYAFKFALTE
+577 VKEQEYTFKFALTE

-598 FAVKVNGEKVDVA
+598 FAVKVNGEKVNVA

-621 KVTGDLTVTVE
+621 KVTSDLTVTVE
-632 GVEQIVVGNTL
+632 GVEQIVVGNML
-643 TTGDGFEYEVLD
+643 TTGNGFEYEVLD

-764 IGNGKKVELAKSGD
+764 IGNGEKVELAKSGD

-894 YTIAA
+894 YTVAA

-911 SFSFTVVVNS
+911 SFSFTVAINS
-921 GYIAEKLVVKASGT
+921 GYIAENLVVKANGT

-960 EADVLKEKDYVLPVS
+960 EQDVFNERSLYKTSWYSGNVEAGEKQMTIQS
-975 GATVAFENG
+975 GAK
-984 TYTITNGDGSNIYF
+984 IT
-998 AINKA
+998 
-1003 LIEDMVS
+1003 
-1010 QGYKYVTFY
+1010 
-1019 LATNGMGNLRIN
+1019 
-1031 PGMKYINDKP
+1031 
-1041 EAMVY
+1041 
-1046 STTSQFL
+1046 
-1053 TNNND
+1053 
-1058 YFVYDLNKVEIGEE
+1058 
-1072 GFVLFKQDNPTEY
+1072 
-1085 CKLSG
+1085 
-1090 LKFYKTED
+1090 
-1098 ECEII
+1098 
-1103 AHKLYNT
+1103 
-1110 ANWLDVSTASP
+1110 
-1121 SWKVTG
+1121 
-1127 NSVEI
+1127 
-1132 RGWQPTISAA
+1132 AA
-1142 WVQEALEAG
+1142 WVREALNAG
-1151 YTHMRI
+1151 YTHLRFDFKATGSGNVLICNAPDWSRFYRTPSAEGATVRI
-1157 EIGAHKETSKY
+1157 DLTEMVKDGEAVDINFNSNGSETSNFV
-1168 LLCAGSSDKIVA
+1168 LSNFA
-1180 LANGVVRLDLT
+1180 
-1191 GFKKADGT
+1191 
-1199 YNAIIFQGKPAVE
+1199 
-1212 GAQEDT
+1212 
-1218 TITFQNIKLFKSAET
+1218 LFKSTET
-1233 TSWTKSNPNIYCAIE
+1233 TSWTKSSTRVYIANENGTYI
-1248 EDGVLVLDTLYSGND
+1248 LDTQAAGND
-1263 AHVKTSTTWLAALM
+1263 ATVLTTAEWWAKYANNAKANEVSQRTILVYGRYLTAGQNTDGMLFGRHSAV
-1277 SKNGE
+1277 E
-1282 HVQGTIHFE
+1282 HVVGDTAN
-1291 TEMIVK
+1291 TEFVYK
-1297 GTNTRALVFGINN
+1297 TFNNTTYNDGDKFLMGLRKEGVYEFGISDYLSTNN
-1310 AVGGIEFPGT
+1310 DSGTFKYVSETSGSITVTLGEGGKLVYLPVQDLIAAG
-1320 GDYTNITYSDG
+1320 YT
-1331 DVLYLGLDHD
+1331 
-1341 GVIKIKVSFQ
+1341 KIKVTASAYTGGQLWVGNDNWNDSSNKYIFGLDSGKTQELDLTAANFDSANPYLVIMASGGTIENVTITVSFQ

>member
-139 FTLAATTGFNIDN
+139 FTLAVTTGFNIDN

-177 ADLVIKVEGV
+177 ADLVITVEGV

-299 FTAKSVKNTNAY
+299 FTAQSVKNTNAY

-326 GYKFLSMYYNNTN
+326 GYKYLSMYYNNTN
-339 GNTSSLV
+339 GNVSSLV

-419 SQTKPVE
+419 SQTRPVE

-532 TGIIF
+532 TGMIF

-577 VKGQAYAFKFALTE
+577 VKGQEYTFKFALTE

-598 FAVKVNGEKVDVA
+598 FAVKVNGEKVNVA

-632 GVEQIVVGNTL
+632 GVEQIVVGNML
-643 TTGDGFEYEVLD
+643 TTGNGFEYEVLD

-736 TVTHGTD
+736 TVTYGTD

-764 IGNGKKVELAKSGD
+764 IGNGEKVELAKSGD

-960 EADVLKEKDYVLPVS
+960 EQDVFNERSL
-975 GATVAFENG
+975 
-984 TYTITNGDGSNIYF
+984 
-998 AINKA
+998 
-1003 LIEDMVS
+1003 
-1010 QGYKYVTFY
+1010 
-1019 LATNGMGNLRIN
+1019 
-1031 PGMKYINDKP
+1031 
-1041 EAMVY
+1041 
-1046 STTSQFL
+1046 
-1053 TNNND
+1053 
-1058 YFVYDLNKVEIGEE
+1058 
-1072 GFVLFKQDNPTEY
+1072 
-1085 CKLSG
+1085 
-1090 LKFYKTED
+1090 YKT
-1098 ECEII
+1098 
-1103 AHKLYNT
+1103 
-1110 ANWLDVSTASP
+1110 
-1121 SWKVTG
+1121 SWYSG
-1127 NSVEI
+1127 NAEAGSK
-1132 RGWQPTISAA
+1132 QMTIQSGTKITAA
-1142 WVQEALEAG
+1142 WVREALNAG
-1151 YTHMRI
+1151 YTHLRFDFKATGSGNVLVCNDPDWSRFYRTPSAGGTTVRI
-1157 EIGAHKETSKY
+1157 DLTEMVKDGEAVDIKFDSNGSETSNFV
-1168 LLCAGSSDKIVA
+1168 LSNFA
-1180 LANGVVRLDLT
+1180 
-1191 GFKKADGT
+1191 
-1199 YNAIIFQGKPAVE
+1199 
-1212 GAQEDT
+1212 
-1218 TITFQNIKLFKSAET
+1218 LFKSTET
-1233 TSWTKSNPNIYCAIE
+1233 TSWTKSSTRVYIANENGTYI
-1248 EDGVLVLDTLYSGND
+1248 LDTQAAGND
-1263 AHVKTSTTWLAALM
+1263 ATVLTTTEWWAKYANNAKANEVSQRTILVYGRYLTAGQNKDGMLFGRH
-1277 SKNGE
+1277 SKVE
-1282 HVQGTIHFE
+1282 HVVGDTAN
-1291 TEMIVK
+1291 TEFVYK
-1297 GTNTRALVFGINN
+1297 TFNNTTYNDGDKFLMGLRKEGVYEFGISDYLSTNN
-1310 AVGGIEFPGT
+1310 DSGTFKYVSETSGSITVTLGEGGKLVYLPVQDLIAAG
-1320 GDYTNITYSDG
+1320 YT
-1331 DVLYLGLDHD
+1331 
-1341 GVIKIKVSFQ
+1341 KIKVTASAYTGGQLWVGNDNWNDSSNKYIFGLDSGKTQELDLTAANFDSANPYLVIMASGGTIENVTITVSFQ

>member
-1 MKKLSIV
+1 
-8 LLAMVLVLACAF
+8 MVLVLACAF

-30 TYNVTFTTGDGY
+30 TYNVTFTTGHGY

-177 ADLVIKVEGV
+177 ADLVITVEGV

-284 ESYNANIVYDGAADT
+284 ESYNANISYDATADT

-339 GNTSSLV
+339 GNVSSLV

-360 DDPEKAINGL
+360 DEPEKAINGL

-383 YLLLDLDNLYVS
+383 YLLLDLDNLYVG

-463 SKAQIDKWIA
+463 PKAQIDKWIA

-488 DGEFINNAN
+488 DGEFINNVN
-497 LWCDYPNALIA
+497 LWCDHPNALIA
-508 AAAQDYVATEG
+508 AASQDYVATEG
-519 KVVTIDLTDSQYA
+519 KVVTIDLTDSKYA
-532 TGIIF
+532 NGMIF

-542 DTTFYFTE
+542 NLTFYFTE

-577 VKGQAYAFKFALTE
+577 VKGQEYTFKFALTE

-621 KVTGDLTVTVE
+621 KVTSDLTVTVE

-698 YTITNIRETHIIT
+698 YTIINIRETHIIT

-764 IGNGKKVELAKSGD
+764 IGNGEKVELAKSGD

-793 EGLKIAKYTVTLT
+793 DGLKIAKYTVTLT

-879 LAINTYTVTLTEGEG
+879 LAINTYTVMLTEGEG

-921 GYIAEKLVVKASGT
+921 GYIAENLVVKASGT

-949 TSNITITVDGV
+949 TKNITITVDGV
-960 EADVLKEKDYVLPVS
+960 EQDVFNERSL
-975 GATVAFENG
+975 
-984 TYTITNGDGSNIYF
+984 
-998 AINKA
+998 
-1003 LIEDMVS
+1003 
-1010 QGYKYVTFY
+1010 
-1019 LATNGMGNLRIN
+1019 
-1031 PGMKYINDKP
+1031 
-1041 EAMVY
+1041 
-1046 STTSQFL
+1046 
-1053 TNNND
+1053 
-1058 YFVYDLNKVEIGEE
+1058 
-1072 GFVLFKQDNPTEY
+1072 
-1085 CKLSG
+1085 
-1090 LKFYKTED
+1090 YKT
-1098 ECEII
+1098 
-1103 AHKLYNT
+1103 
-1110 ANWLDVSTASP
+1110 
-1121 SWKVTG
+1121 SWYSG
-1127 NSVEI
+1127 NAEAGNKQITVQSGTQIKAE
-1132 RGWQPTISAA
+1132 
-1142 WVQEALEAG
+1142 WVQAALNAG
-1151 YTHMRI
+1151 YTHLRFDFKATGSGNVLICNAPDWSRFYRTPSAEGATVRI
-1157 EIGAHKETSKY
+1157 DLTEMVKDGEAVDINFNSNGSETSNFV
-1168 LLCAGSSDKIVA
+1168 LSNFA
-1180 LANGVVRLDLT
+1180 
-1191 GFKKADGT
+1191 
-1199 YNAIIFQGKPAVE
+1199 
-1212 GAQEDT
+1212 
-1218 TITFQNIKLFKSAET
+1218 LFKSAET
-1233 TSWTKSNPNIYCAIE
+1233 ASWTKSST
-1248 EDGVLVLDTLYSGND
+1248 GVYIANENGTYILDTQAAGND
-1263 AHVKTSTTWLAALM
+1263 ATVLTTAEWWAKYANNAKANEVSQRTILVYGRYLTAGQNTDGMLFGRHSAIEHVVGDTANTEFVYKTFNNTTYNDGDKFLMGLRKEGVYEFGISDYLSTNNDWGTFKYVSETSGSITITLGEGGKLVYLPTQDMLAA
-1277 SKNGE
+1277 G
-1282 HVQGTIHFE
+1282 
-1291 TEMIVK
+1291 
-1297 GTNTRALVFGINN
+1297 
-1310 AVGGIEFPGT
+1310 
-1320 GDYTNITYSDG
+1320 YT
-1331 DVLYLGLDHD
+1331 
-1341 GVIKIKVSFQ
+1341 KIKVTASAYTGGQLWVGNDNGDVTGGMNGLNSGSSITLDLSMFDSANPYLVIMASAGTVENVTITVSFQ

>member
-20 AACEVDNAPK
+20 AACEVTPT
-30 TYNVTFTTGDGY
+30 TYTVTLTTGEGY
-42 TFGGGRVVES
+42 TLSGDKSVEE
-52 GKDYTFTVKI
+52 GKDYTFTLTI
-62 ADGYEKSAEFAVKA
+62 ADGYEKSADFAVKA
-76 NGKVL
+76 NGTAL
-81 AEKDGKY
+81 SEANGKY
-88 TVSAVT
+88 TVTAVAA
-94 ENITVTVTGV
+94 NITVIVSGV

-127 GATEVVEGENYT
+127 GATEVVDGENYT
-139 FTLAATTGFNIDN
+139 FTLAATTGFNIDS

-161 LDNNGNV
+161 LDNNGNE

-177 ADLVIKVEGV
+177 ADLTITVEGV
-187 ARNSLEVTLTNG
+187 ARNELEVTLTNG
-199 IGYKLDGELAAT
+199 IGYKLDGAATAT
-211 YGLPYTFEVVIG
+211 YGMPYTFEVVLG
-223 AAFKATDGFA
+223 TAFKATDGFA

-248 YKVANPTEALT
+248 YKVANPTEVLT

-284 ESYNANIVYDGAADT
+284 ESYNANIAYDATTDT
-299 FTAKSVKNTNAY
+299 FTAKSVKNGNEY
-311 DVAIDPDVVAWYKAN
+311 DVAIDPDVVAWYKAQ
-326 GYKFLSMYYNNTN
+326 GYKYLSLYYNNTN
-339 GNTSSLV
+339 DNVSSLV
-346 LYNDATTAR
+346 MYSDAETPVYIAETFNNAT
-355 YLADK
+355 L
-360 DDPEKAINGL
+360 NGL

-383 YLLLDLDNLYVS
+383 YLLLDLDNLYVG

-463 SKAQIDKWIA
+463 SKAQIDQWIA
-473 EGKNTLSFRVKIANE
+473 EGKNTLSFRVKIANK

-508 AAAQDYVATEG
+508 AGSQDYVATEG

-532 TGIIF
+532 NGIIF
-537 RADNI
+537 RAD
-542 DTTFYFTE
+542 DLELTFYFTE

-591 GYKQGAN
+591 GYKQNAN
-598 FAVKVNGEKVDVA
+598 FAVKVNGEKVNVA

-632 GVEQIVVGNTL
+632 GVEQIVVGNML

-655 GANATAIP
+655 GANAAAIP

-685 KDGEKVLEAVDGV
+685 KDGVKVLEAVDSV

-764 IGNGKKVELAKSGD
+764 IGNGEKVELAKSGD
-778 GYTVTNVTDALTITV
+778 GYTVTNVTDALTITI

-806 PTEGITYLSENNGTP
+806 PTEGITYLSENNGNP

-842 NGGTL
+842 NGTL
-847 VVKNGDIVL
+847 VVKNGDAVL
-856 VADGNGVYSVEN
+856 VADSNGVYSVEN
-868 VSGNIVITVSG
+868 VSGSIVITVSG
-879 LAINTYTVTLTEGEG
+879 LTINTYTVTLTEGEG

-911 SFSFTVVVNS
+911 SFSFTVTINS
-921 GYIAEKLVVKASGT
+921 GYIVDTLIVKANGT

-960 EADVLKEKDYVLPVS
+960 EKDVFNERSLYKASWYS
-975 GATVAFENG
+975 GNAVEGNKQITIQSG
-984 TYTITNGDGSNIYF
+984 TKIT
-998 AINKA
+998 
-1003 LIEDMVS
+1003 
-1010 QGYKYVTFY
+1010 
-1019 LATNGMGNLRIN
+1019 
-1031 PGMKYINDKP
+1031 
-1041 EAMVY
+1041 
-1046 STTSQFL
+1046 
-1053 TNNND
+1053 
-1058 YFVYDLNKVEIGEE
+1058 
-1072 GFVLFKQDNPTEY
+1072 
-1085 CKLSG
+1085 
-1090 LKFYKTED
+1090 
-1098 ECEII
+1098 
-1103 AHKLYNT
+1103 
-1110 ANWLDVSTASP
+1110 
-1121 SWKVTG
+1121 
-1127 NSVEI
+1127 
-1132 RGWQPTISAA
+1132 AA
-1142 WVQEALEAG
+1142 WVKAALEAG
-1151 YTHMRI
+1151 YTHLRFDFKATGSGNALICNAPDWSRFYRTPSADGVTVRI
-1157 EIGAHKETSKY
+1157 
-1168 LLCAGSSDKIVA
+1168 
-1180 LANGVVRLDLT
+1180 DLT
-1191 GFKKADGT
+1191 EMVKNGE
-1199 YNAIIFQGKPAVE
+1199 AVDINFDSN
-1212 GAQEDT
+1212 GSAT
-1218 TITFQNIKLFKSAET
+1218 SNFVLSNFALFKSAET
-1233 TSWTKSNPNIYCAIE
+1233 TSWTKSSTSMYCAVE
-1248 EDGVLVLDTLYSGND
+1248 ESGNYVID
-1263 AHVKTSTTWLAALM
+1263 TNQCGDNANVLTTAEWWAKYANNAKANEVSQRTILVYGRYLTAGKNTDGMLFGRHSTV
-1277 SKNGE
+1277 E
-1282 HVQGTIHFE
+1282 HVVGDTAN
-1291 TEMIVK
+1291 TEFVYK
-1297 GTNTRALVFGINN
+1297 TFNNTTYNDGDKFLMGLRKEGVYEFGISDYLSTNN
-1310 AVGGIEFPGT
+1310 DWGAFKYVSETSGSITVTLGEGGKLVYLPVQDLIAAG
-1320 GDYTNITYSDG
+1320 YT
-1331 DVLYLGLDHD
+1331 
-1341 GVIKIKVSFQ
+1341 KIKVTASAYTGGQLWVGNDNWNENSNKYIFGLDSGKTQELDLTAANFDSANPYLVIMASGGTIENVTITVSFQ

>member
-8 LLAMVLVLACAF
+8 LLAMVLVLACVF
-20 AACEVDNAPK
+20 AACEVDNSPK

-139 FTLAATTGFNIDN
+139 FTLAAATGFNIDN

-177 ADLVIKVEGV
+177 ADLVITVEGV

-284 ESYNANIVYDGAADT
+284 ESYNANIVYDETADT

-339 GNTSSLV
+339 GNVSSLV

-360 DDPEKAINGL
+360 DEPEKAINGL

-383 YLLLDLDNLYVS
+383 YLLLDLDNLYVG

-463 SKAQIDKWIA
+463 PKAQIDKWLA

-532 TGIIF
+532 NGMIF

-542 DTTFYFTE
+542 NSTFYFTE
-550 IALTHTDYAS
+550 IALTHTDYAN

-577 VKGQAYAFKFALTE
+577 VKGQVYTFKFALTE
-591 GYKQGAN
+591 GYKQNAN

-736 TVTHGTD
+736 TVTYGTD

-764 IGNGKKVELAKSGD
+764 IGNGEKVELAKSGD

-847 VVKNGDIVL
+847 VVKNGDTVL

-921 GYIAEKLVVKASGT
+921 GYIAENLVVKANGT

-960 EADVLKEKDYVLPVS
+960 EQDVFNERSL
-975 GATVAFENG
+975 
-984 TYTITNGDGSNIYF
+984 
-998 AINKA
+998 
-1003 LIEDMVS
+1003 
-1010 QGYKYVTFY
+1010 
-1019 LATNGMGNLRIN
+1019 
-1031 PGMKYINDKP
+1031 
-1041 EAMVY
+1041 
-1046 STTSQFL
+1046 
-1053 TNNND
+1053 
-1058 YFVYDLNKVEIGEE
+1058 
-1072 GFVLFKQDNPTEY
+1072 
-1085 CKLSG
+1085 
-1090 LKFYKTED
+1090 YKT
-1098 ECEII
+1098 
-1103 AHKLYNT
+1103 
-1110 ANWLDVSTASP
+1110 
-1121 SWKVTG
+1121 SWYSG
-1127 NSVEI
+1127 NAEAGDKKITVQSGTQIKAE
-1132 RGWQPTISAA
+1132 
-1142 WVQEALEAG
+1142 WVQSALNAG
-1151 YTHMRI
+1151 YTHLRFDFKATGSGNVLICNAPDWSRFYRTPSAEGATVRI
-1157 EIGAHKETSKY
+1157 DLTEMVKDGEAVDINFNSNGSETSNFV
-1168 LLCAGSSDKIVA
+1168 LSNFA
-1180 LANGVVRLDLT
+1180 
-1191 GFKKADGT
+1191 
-1199 YNAIIFQGKPAVE
+1199 
-1212 GAQEDT
+1212 
-1218 TITFQNIKLFKSAET
+1218 LFKSTET
-1233 TSWTKSNPNIYCAIE
+1233 TSWTKSSTRVYIANENGTYI
-1248 EDGVLVLDTLYSGND
+1248 LDTQAAGND
-1263 AHVKTSTTWLAALM
+1263 ATVLTTAEWWAKYANNAKANEASQRTILVYGRYLTAGQNTDGMLFGRHSAVEHVVGDTANTEFVYKTFNNTTYNDGDKFLMGLRKEGVYEFGISDYLSTNNDFGTFKYVSETSGSITVTLGEGGKLVYLPTQDMLAA
-1277 SKNGE
+1277 G
-1282 HVQGTIHFE
+1282 
-1291 TEMIVK
+1291 
-1297 GTNTRALVFGINN
+1297 
-1310 AVGGIEFPGT
+1310 
-1320 GDYTNITYSDG
+1320 YT
-1331 DVLYLGLDHD
+1331 
-1341 GVIKIKVSFQ
+1341 KIKVTASAYTGGQLWVGNDNWNDSSNKYIFGLDSGKTKELDLTAANFDSANPYLVIMASGGTIENVTITVSFQ

>member
-42 TFGGGRVVES
+42 TFAGGRVVES

-139 FTLAATTGFNIDN
+139 FTLAVTTGFNIDN

-177 ADLVIKVEGV
+177 ADLVITVEGV

-199 IGYKLDGELAAT
+199 IGYKLDGELAAI

-284 ESYNANIVYDGAADT
+284 ESYNANIVYDATADT

-339 GNTSSLV
+339 GNVSSLV

-463 SKAQIDKWIA
+463 PKAQIDKWLA
-473 EGKNTLSFRVKIANE
+473 EGKNTLSFRVKIANK

-532 TGIIF
+532 NGITF

-542 DTTFYFTE
+542 NLTFYFTE

-577 VKGQAYAFKFALTE
+577 VKGQEYTFKFALTE

-598 FAVKVNGEKVDVA
+598 FAVKVNGEKVNVA

-698 YTITNIRETHIIT
+698 YTITNIRETHTIT

-725 TSTNYEVKGAN
+725 TSTNYTVSGAN

-764 IGNGKKVELAKSGD
+764 IGNGEKVELANSGD

-793 EGLKIAKYTVTLT
+793 EGLKIARYTVTLT

-842 NGGTL
+842 NDGTL
-847 VVKNGDIVL
+847 VVKNGDTVL

-899 ADGSTSPVNYGG
+899 ADGSTSSVNYGG

-921 GYIAEKLVVKASGT
+921 GYIAENLVVKASGT

-960 EADVLKEKDYVLPVS
+960 EQDVFNERSL
-975 GATVAFENG
+975 
-984 TYTITNGDGSNIYF
+984 
-998 AINKA
+998 
-1003 LIEDMVS
+1003 
-1010 QGYKYVTFY
+1010 
-1019 LATNGMGNLRIN
+1019 
-1031 PGMKYINDKP
+1031 
-1041 EAMVY
+1041 
-1046 STTSQFL
+1046 
-1053 TNNND
+1053 
-1058 YFVYDLNKVEIGEE
+1058 
-1072 GFVLFKQDNPTEY
+1072 
-1085 CKLSG
+1085 
-1090 LKFYKTED
+1090 YKT
-1098 ECEII
+1098 
-1103 AHKLYNT
+1103 
-1110 ANWLDVSTASP
+1110 
-1121 SWKVTG
+1121 SWYSG
-1127 NSVEI
+1127 NAEAGSK
-1132 RGWQPTISAA
+1132 QMTIQSGTKITAA
-1142 WVQEALEAG
+1142 WVREALNAG
-1151 YTHMRI
+1151 YTHLRFDFKATGSGNVLVCNDPDWSRFYRTPSAGGTTVRI
-1157 EIGAHKETSKY
+1157 DLTEMVKDGEAVDIKFDSNGSETSNFV
-1168 LLCAGSSDKIVA
+1168 LSNFA
-1180 LANGVVRLDLT
+1180 
-1191 GFKKADGT
+1191 
-1199 YNAIIFQGKPAVE
+1199 
-1212 GAQEDT
+1212 
-1218 TITFQNIKLFKSAET
+1218 LFKSTET
-1233 TSWTKSNPNIYCAIE
+1233 TSWTKSSTRVYIANENGTYI
-1248 EDGVLVLDTLYSGND
+1248 LDTQTAGND
-1263 AHVKTSTTWLAALM
+1263 ATVLTTAEWWAKYANNAKANEVSQRTILVYGRYLTAGQNTDGMLFGRHSAVEHVVGDTANTEFVYKTFNNTTYNDGDKFLMGLRKEGVYEFGISDYLSTNNDWGTFKYVSETSGSITITLGEGGKLVYLPTQDMLAA
-1277 SKNGE
+1277 G
-1282 HVQGTIHFE
+1282 
-1291 TEMIVK
+1291 
-1297 GTNTRALVFGINN
+1297 
-1310 AVGGIEFPGT
+1310 
-1320 GDYTNITYSDG
+1320 YT
-1331 DVLYLGLDHD
+1331 
-1341 GVIKIKVSFQ
+1341 KIKVTASAYTGGQLWVGNDNWDVTGGMNGLNSGSSITLDLSMFDSANPYLVIMASAGTVENVTITVSFQ

>member
-42 TFGGGRVVES
+42 TFGGDRVVES

-139 FTLAATTGFNIDN
+139 FTLAVTTGFNIDN

-177 ADLVIKVEGV
+177 ADLVITVEGV

-241 TAEEDGK
+241 TAEKDGK

-339 GNTSSLV
+339 GNVSSLV

-532 TGIIF
+532 NGIIF

-542 DTTFYFTE
+542 NSTFYFTE

-577 VKGQAYAFKFALTE
+577 VKGQEYTFKFALTE

-598 FAVKVNGEKVDVA
+598 FAVKVNGEKVNVA

-736 TVTHGTD
+736 TVTYGTD

-764 IGNGKKVELAKSGD
+764 IGNGEKVELAKSGD

-921 GYIAEKLVVKASGT
+921 GYIAENLVVKANGT

-960 EADVLKEKDYVLPVS
+960 EQDVFNERSLYKTSWYSGNVEAGEKQMTIQS
-975 GATVAFENG
+975 GAK
-984 TYTITNGDGSNIYF
+984 IT
-998 AINKA
+998 
-1003 LIEDMVS
+1003 
-1010 QGYKYVTFY
+1010 
-1019 LATNGMGNLRIN
+1019 
-1031 PGMKYINDKP
+1031 
-1041 EAMVY
+1041 
-1046 STTSQFL
+1046 
-1053 TNNND
+1053 
-1058 YFVYDLNKVEIGEE
+1058 
-1072 GFVLFKQDNPTEY
+1072 
-1085 CKLSG
+1085 
-1090 LKFYKTED
+1090 
-1098 ECEII
+1098 
-1103 AHKLYNT
+1103 
-1110 ANWLDVSTASP
+1110 
-1121 SWKVTG
+1121 
-1127 NSVEI
+1127 
-1132 RGWQPTISAA
+1132 AA
-1142 WVQEALEAG
+1142 WVREALNAG
-1151 YTHMRI
+1151 YTHLRFDFKATGSGNVLVCNDPDWSRFYRTPSAGGTTVRI
-1157 EIGAHKETSKY
+1157 DLTEMVKDGEAVDIKFDSNGSETSNFV
-1168 LLCAGSSDKIVA
+1168 LSNFA
-1180 LANGVVRLDLT
+1180 
-1191 GFKKADGT
+1191 
-1199 YNAIIFQGKPAVE
+1199 
-1212 GAQEDT
+1212 
-1218 TITFQNIKLFKSAET
+1218 LFKSTET
-1233 TSWTKSNPNIYCAIE
+1233 TSWTKSSTRVYIANENGTYI
-1248 EDGVLVLDTLYSGND
+1248 LDTQAAGND
-1263 AHVKTSTTWLAALM
+1263 ATVLTTAEWWAKYANNAKANEVSQRTILVYGRYLTAGQNKDGMLFGRH
-1277 SKNGE
+1277 SKVE
-1282 HVQGTIHFE
+1282 HVVGDTAN
-1291 TEMIVK
+1291 TEFVYK
-1297 GTNTRALVFGINN
+1297 TFNNTTYNDGDKFLMGLRKEGVYEFGISDYLSTNN
-1310 AVGGIEFPGT
+1310 DLGTFKYVSETSGSITVTLGEGGKLVYLPVQDLIAAG
-1320 GDYTNITYSDG
+1320 YT
-1331 DVLYLGLDHD
+1331 
-1341 GVIKIKVSFQ
+1341 KIKVTASAYTGGQLWVGNDNWNDSSNKYIFGLDSGKTQELDLTAANFDSANPYLVIMASGGTIENVTITVSFQ